1 MLEFFRNIFVTSRN
15 NREISRPELLQIGS
29 EGSHYMGHKSTKVF
43 AFGLAAA
50 LAFGAGG
57 LRTEASSGSNLPRA
71 GIAAVFDFSGSSFTN
86 TSTSV
91 TSTGA
96 KTIADRM
103 KATAKIS
110 GGSLY
115 RTISKS
121 AAGSSASSSS
131 SLSSAAL
138 SSVSSFVSST
148 SASVSGAASGA
159 SVSAKTVTEKSDTGL
174 SLIEQVPE
182 EPIPETAS
190 LSEGGGTGEGS
201 ASGETASSGN
211 AADNS
216 AGEAGTADTGSGSD
230 GSALVSSEMSAA
242 ETSSSASASGASK
255 SSTLSAGAGSLFSA
269 EGLSGGNTAGENTSN
284 TSSADNSN
292 GSAEDGNAST
302 GSSSSGNASGLSISK
317 TLTKIESSARSSAQ
331 GTNGEIASVSSG
343 SGDQNQAQDSG
354 DSSQSGA
361 STSDLAV
368 ATVSD
373 YVNVRA
379 EASTDSE
386 IVGKLHKDG
395 VATILEDNGDGWVKI
410 QSGSVT
416 GYISKD
422 FLATG
427 DEAEKL
433 ADENKSQIAEVTT
446 ETLRVRAAADINSDV
461 ITLVPQG
468 EKLDVIEETDGWLK
482 VNTDEGEGYISADYA
497 DVEVVYQVAESIEE
511 EQQRLAKEA
520 AEAEAKAEA
529 DTYNRRVAVVNYAMQ
544 YLGNPYVWGGTSLT
558 NGIDCSG
565 FTMQVYAHFGYSL
578 PHYDVSQ
585 RGCGT
590 AVSSLADALPGDLV
604 FYSGHVA
611 IYCGGGQ
618 VVHASNPRDGI
629 KVSNANY
636 RSIVCIRR
644 IIQD

>member
-1 MLEFFRNIFVTSRN
+1 
-15 NREISRPELLQIGS
+15 
-29 EGSHYMGHKSTKVF
+29 MGHKKTQFF

-57 LRTEASSGSNLPRA
+57 LRTEASSETTLPKA
-71 GIAAVFDFSGSSFTN
+71 GIAAVFDFTGSSASDTSSN
-86 TSTSV
+86 TSSDTSAEG
-91 TSTGA
+91 TSAAA
-96 KTIADRM
+96 KTIEDRIS
-103 KATAKIS
+103 ATSKIS
-110 GGSLY
+110 GSSLY

-121 AAGSSASSSS
+121 AAASIGKKLGSEESISETKTASVVSAAVNALSLLRGNAAAYVAAASASSASSDSDASS
-131 SLSSAAL
+131 GG
-138 SSVSSFVSST
+138 
-148 SASVSGAASGA
+148 SASEGKTAAA
-159 SVSAKTVTEKSDTGL
+159 SDTGL
-174 SLIEQVPE
+174 TLIEQVPE

-190 LSEGGGTGEGS
+190 ITADTEVSSDGAAADSTEADSTAESTASEDAGDASTDSADTASSESASGGTSIGETLTAVANSAKTSAQETAEESASSSDSAQSEDGFGEGS
-201 ASGETASSGN
+201 
-211 AADNS
+211 
-216 AGEAGTADTGSGSD
+216 
-230 GSALVSSEMSAA
+230 SESAA
-242 ETSSSASASGASK
+242 
-255 SSTLSAGAGSLFSA
+255 
-269 EGLSGGNTAGENTSN
+269 
-284 TSSADNSN
+284 
-292 GSAEDGNAST
+292 
-302 GSSSSGNASGLSISK
+302 
-317 TLTKIESSARSSAQ
+317 
-331 GTNGEIASVSSG
+331 
-343 SGDQNQAQDSG
+343 
-354 DSSQSGA
+354 
-361 STSDLAV
+361 DLAV

-386 IVGKLHKDG
+386 IVGKLYKDG
-395 VATILEDNGDGWVKI
+395 VATVLDDNGDGWVKI

-427 DEAEKL
+427 SEAEKL
-433 ADENKSQIAEVTT
+433 AGENKSQVAEVTT

-468 EKLDVIEETDGWLK
+468 EKLNVIEETDGWLK
-482 VNTDEGEGYISADYA
+482 VSTDEGEGYISADYA
-497 DVEVVYQVAESIEE
+497 DVEAVYQVAESIEE
-511 EQQRLAKEA
+511 EQQRLAEEA

-529 DTYNRRVAVVNYAMQ
+529 DTYNRRVEVVNYAMQ
-544 YLGNPYVWGGTSLT
+544 FLGNPYVWGGTSLT

-565 FTMQVYAHFGYSL
+565 FTMQVYAHIGYSL

-585 RGCGT
+585 RSCGT
-590 AVSSLADALPGDLV
+590 AVDSLADALPGDLV

-644 IIQD
+644 IIQN

>member
-1 MLEFFRNIFVTSRN
+1 
-15 NREISRPELLQIGS
+15 
-29 EGSHYMGHKSTKVF
+29 MGHKKTQFF

-57 LRTEASSGSNLPRA
+57 LRTEASSGTTLPKA
-71 GIAAVFDFSGSSFTN
+71 GIAAVFDFSGSSASDTSSN
-86 TSTSV
+86 TSSDTSAEG
-91 TSTGA
+91 TSAAA
-96 KTIADRM
+96 KTIEDRIS
-103 KATAKIS
+103 ATSKIS
-110 GGSLY
+110 GSSLY

-121 AAGSSASSSS
+121 AAASIGKKLGSEESISETKTASVVSAAVNALSLLRGNAAAYVAAASASSASSDSDASS
-131 SLSSAAL
+131 GG
-138 SSVSSFVSST
+138 
-148 SASVSGAASGA
+148 SASEGKTAAA
-159 SVSAKTVTEKSDTGL
+159 SDTGL
-174 SLIEQVPE
+174 TLIEQVPE

-190 LSEGGGTGEGS
+190 ITADTEVSSDGAAADSTEADSTAESTASEDAGYESTDSADTASSESASGGTSIGETLTAVANSAKTSAQETAEESASSSDSAQSEDGFGEGS
-201 ASGETASSGN
+201 
-211 AADNS
+211 
-216 AGEAGTADTGSGSD
+216 
-230 GSALVSSEMSAA
+230 SESAA
-242 ETSSSASASGASK
+242 
-255 SSTLSAGAGSLFSA
+255 
-269 EGLSGGNTAGENTSN
+269 
-284 TSSADNSN
+284 
-292 GSAEDGNAST
+292 
-302 GSSSSGNASGLSISK
+302 
-317 TLTKIESSARSSAQ
+317 
-331 GTNGEIASVSSG
+331 
-343 SGDQNQAQDSG
+343 
-354 DSSQSGA
+354 
-361 STSDLAV
+361 DLAV

-386 IVGKLHKDG
+386 IVGKLYKDG
-395 VATILEDNGDGWVKI
+395 VATVLDDNGDGWVKI

-427 DEAEKL
+427 SEAEKL
-433 ADENKSQIAEVTT
+433 ADENKSQVAEVTT

-468 EKLDVIEETDGWLK
+468 EKLNVIEETDGWLK
-482 VNTDEGEGYISADYA
+482 VSTDEGEGYISADYA
-497 DVEVVYQVAESIEE
+497 DVEAVYQVAESIEE
-511 EQQRLAKEA
+511 EQQRLAEEA

-529 DTYNRRVAVVNYAMQ
+529 DTYNRRVEAVNYAMQ
-544 YLGNPYVWGGTSLT
+544 FLGNPYVWGGTSLT

-585 RGCGT
+585 RSCGT
-590 AVSSLADALPGDLV
+590 AVDSLADALPGDLV

-644 IIQD
+644 IIQN

>member
-1 MLEFFRNIFVTSRN
+1 MLQF
-15 NREISRPELLQIGS
+15 GS
-29 EGSHYMGHKSTKVF
+29 EGSRYMGHKKTQFF

-57 LRTEASSGSNLPRA
+57 LRTEASSETTLPKA
-71 GIAAVFDFSGSSFTN
+71 GIAAVFDFSGTSASDTSSN
-86 TSTSV
+86 TSSDTSAEG
-91 TSTGA
+91 TSAAA
-96 KTIADRM
+96 KTIEDRIS
-103 KATAKIS
+103 ATSKIS
-110 GGSLY
+110 GSSLY

-121 AAGSSASSSS
+121 AAASIGKKLGSEESISETKTASVVSAAVNALSLLRGNAAAYVAAASASSASSDSDASS
-131 SLSSAAL
+131 GG
-138 SSVSSFVSST
+138 
-148 SASVSGAASGA
+148 SASEGKTAAA
-159 SVSAKTVTEKSDTGL
+159 SDTGL
-174 SLIEQVPE
+174 TLIEQVPE

-190 LSEGGGTGEGS
+190 ITADTEVSSDGAAADSTEADSTAESTASEDAGDASTDSADTASSESASGGTSIGETLTAVANSAKTSAQETAEESASSSDSAQSEDGFGEGS
-201 ASGETASSGN
+201 
-211 AADNS
+211 
-216 AGEAGTADTGSGSD
+216 
-230 GSALVSSEMSAA
+230 SESAA
-242 ETSSSASASGASK
+242 
-255 SSTLSAGAGSLFSA
+255 
-269 EGLSGGNTAGENTSN
+269 
-284 TSSADNSN
+284 
-292 GSAEDGNAST
+292 
-302 GSSSSGNASGLSISK
+302 
-317 TLTKIESSARSSAQ
+317 
-331 GTNGEIASVSSG
+331 
-343 SGDQNQAQDSG
+343 
-354 DSSQSGA
+354 
-361 STSDLAV
+361 DLAV

-386 IVGKLHKDG
+386 IVGKLYKDG
-395 VATILEDNGDGWVKI
+395 VATVLDDNGDGWVKI

-427 DEAEKL
+427 SEAEKL
-433 ADENKSQIAEVTT
+433 ADENKSQVAEVTT

-468 EKLDVIEETDGWLK
+468 EKLNVIEETDGWLK
-482 VNTDEGEGYISADYA
+482 VSTDEGEGYISADYA
-497 DVEVVYQVAESIEE
+497 DVEAVYQVAESIEE
-511 EQQRLAKEA
+511 EQQRLAEEA

-529 DTYNRRVAVVNYAMQ
+529 DTYNRRVEVVNYAMQ
-544 YLGNPYVWGGTSLT
+544 FLGNPYVWGGTSLT

-565 FTMQVYAHFGYSL
+565 FTMQVYAHIGYSL

-585 RGCGT
+585 RSCGT
-590 AVSSLADALPGDLV
+590 AVDSLADALPGDLV

-644 IIQD
+644 IIQN

>member
-1 MLEFFRNIFVTSRN
+1 
-15 NREISRPELLQIGS
+15 
-29 EGSHYMGHKSTKVF
+29 MGHKKTQFF

-57 LRTEASSGSNLPRA
+57 LRTEASSGTTLPKA
-71 GIAAVFDFSGSSFTN
+71 GIAAVFDFSGSSASDTSSN
-86 TSTSV
+86 TSSDTSAEG
-91 TSTGA
+91 TSAAA
-96 KTIADRM
+96 KTIEDRIS
-103 KATAKIS
+103 ATSKIS
-110 GGSLY
+110 GSSLY

-121 AAGSSASSSS
+121 AAASIGKKLGSEESISETKTASVVSAAVNALSLLRGNAAAYVAAASASSASSASS
-131 SLSSAAL
+131 DSDASSGG
-138 SSVSSFVSST
+138 
-148 SASVSGAASGA
+148 SASEGKTAAA
-159 SVSAKTVTEKSDTGL
+159 SDTGL
-174 SLIEQVPE
+174 TLIEQVPE

-190 LSEGGGTGEGS
+190 ITADTEVSSDGEAADSTAESTASEDAGDESTDSADTASSESASGGTSIGETLTAVANSAKTSAQETAEESASSSDSAQSEDGFGEGS
-201 ASGETASSGN
+201 
-211 AADNS
+211 
-216 AGEAGTADTGSGSD
+216 
-230 GSALVSSEMSAA
+230 SESAA
-242 ETSSSASASGASK
+242 
-255 SSTLSAGAGSLFSA
+255 
-269 EGLSGGNTAGENTSN
+269 
-284 TSSADNSN
+284 
-292 GSAEDGNAST
+292 
-302 GSSSSGNASGLSISK
+302 
-317 TLTKIESSARSSAQ
+317 
-331 GTNGEIASVSSG
+331 
-343 SGDQNQAQDSG
+343 
-354 DSSQSGA
+354 
-361 STSDLAV
+361 DLAV

-386 IVGKLHKDG
+386 IVGKLYKDG
-395 VATILEDNGDGWVKI
+395 VATVLDDNGDGWVKI

-427 DEAEKL
+427 SEAEKL
-433 ADENKSQIAEVTT
+433 ADENKSQVAEVTT

-468 EKLDVIEETDGWLK
+468 EKLNVIEETDGWLK
-482 VNTDEGEGYISADYA
+482 VSTDEGEGYISADYA
-497 DVEVVYQVAESIEE
+497 DVEAVYQVAESIEE
-511 EQQRLAKEA
+511 EQQRLAEEA

-529 DTYNRRVAVVNYAMQ
+529 DTYNRRVEVVNYAMQ
-544 YLGNPYVWGGTSLT
+544 FLGNPYVWGGTSLT

-585 RGCGT
+585 RSCGT
-590 AVSSLADALPGDLV
+590 AVDSLADALPGDLV

-644 IIQD
+644 IIQN

>member
-1 MLEFFRNIFVTSRN
+1 MLQF
-15 NREISRPELLQIGS
+15 GS
-29 EGSHYMGHKSTKVF
+29 EGSRYMGHKKTQFF

-57 LRTEASSGSNLPRA
+57 LRTEASSGTTLPKA
-71 GIAAVFDFSGSSFTN
+71 GIAAVFDFSGSSASDTSSN
-86 TSTSV
+86 TSSDTSAEG
-91 TSTGA
+91 TSAAA
-96 KTIADRM
+96 KTIEDRIS
-103 KATAKIS
+103 ATSKIS
-110 GGSLY
+110 GSSLY

-121 AAGSSASSSS
+121 AAASIGKKLGSEESISETKTASVVSAAVNALSLLRGNAAAYVAAASASSASSDSDASS
-131 SLSSAAL
+131 GG
-138 SSVSSFVSST
+138 
-148 SASVSGAASGA
+148 SASERKTAAA
-159 SVSAKTVTEKSDTGL
+159 SDTGL
-174 SLIEQVPE
+174 TLIEQVPE

-190 LSEGGGTGEGS
+190 ITADTEVSSDGAAADSTEADSTAESTASEDARDESTDSADTASSESASGGTSIGETLTAVANSAKTSAQEMAEESASSSDSAQSEDGFGEGS
-201 ASGETASSGN
+201 
-211 AADNS
+211 
-216 AGEAGTADTGSGSD
+216 
-230 GSALVSSEMSAA
+230 SESAA
-242 ETSSSASASGASK
+242 
-255 SSTLSAGAGSLFSA
+255 
-269 EGLSGGNTAGENTSN
+269 
-284 TSSADNSN
+284 
-292 GSAEDGNAST
+292 
-302 GSSSSGNASGLSISK
+302 
-317 TLTKIESSARSSAQ
+317 
-331 GTNGEIASVSSG
+331 
-343 SGDQNQAQDSG
+343 
-354 DSSQSGA
+354 
-361 STSDLAV
+361 DLAV

-386 IVGKLHKDG
+386 IVGKLYKDG
-395 VATILEDNGDGWVKI
+395 VATVLDDNGDGWVKI

-427 DEAEKL
+427 SEAEKL
-433 ADENKSQIAEVTT
+433 ADENKSQVAEVTT

-468 EKLDVIEETDGWLK
+468 EKLNVIEETDGWLK
-482 VNTDEGEGYISADYA
+482 VSTDEGEGYISADYA
-497 DVEVVYQVAESIEE
+497 DVEAVYQVAESIEE
-511 EQQRLAKEA
+511 EQQRLAEEA

-529 DTYNRRVAVVNYAMQ
+529 DTYNRRVEVVNYAMQ
-544 YLGNPYVWGGTSLT
+544 FLGNPYVWGGTSLT

-585 RGCGT
+585 RSCGT
-590 AVSSLADALPGDLV
+590 AVDSLADALPGDLV

-644 IIQD
+644 IIQN

>member
-1 MLEFFRNIFVTSRN
+1 
-15 NREISRPELLQIGS
+15 
-29 EGSHYMGHKSTKVF
+29 MGHKKTQFF

-57 LRTEASSGSNLPRA
+57 LRTEASSETTLPKA
-71 GIAAVFDFSGSSFTN
+71 GIAAVFDFSGSSASDTSSN
-86 TSTSV
+86 TSSDTSAEG
-91 TSTGA
+91 TSASA
-96 KTIADRM
+96 KTIEDRIS
-103 KATAKIS
+103 ATSKIS
-110 GGSLY
+110 GSSLY

-121 AAGSSASSSS
+121 AAASIGKKLGSEESISETKTASVVSAAVNALSLLRGNAAAYVAAASASSASSDSDASS
-131 SLSSAAL
+131 GG
-138 SSVSSFVSST
+138 
-148 SASVSGAASGA
+148 SASEGKTAAA
-159 SVSAKTVTEKSDTGL
+159 SDTGL
-174 SLIEQVPE
+174 TLIEQVPE

-190 LSEGGGTGEGS
+190 ITADTEVSSDGAAADSTEADSTAESTASEDAGDESTDSADTASSESASGGTSIGETLTAVANSAKTSAQETAEESASSSDSAQSEDGFGEGS
-201 ASGETASSGN
+201 
-211 AADNS
+211 
-216 AGEAGTADTGSGSD
+216 
-230 GSALVSSEMSAA
+230 SESAA
-242 ETSSSASASGASK
+242 
-255 SSTLSAGAGSLFSA
+255 
-269 EGLSGGNTAGENTSN
+269 
-284 TSSADNSN
+284 
-292 GSAEDGNAST
+292 
-302 GSSSSGNASGLSISK
+302 
-317 TLTKIESSARSSAQ
+317 
-331 GTNGEIASVSSG
+331 
-343 SGDQNQAQDSG
+343 
-354 DSSQSGA
+354 
-361 STSDLAV
+361 DLAV

-386 IVGKLHKDG
+386 IVGKLYKDG
-395 VATILEDNGDGWVKI
+395 VATVLDDNGDGWVKI

-427 DEAEKL
+427 SEAEKL
-433 ADENKSQIAEVTT
+433 ADENKSQVAEVTT

-468 EKLDVIEETDGWLK
+468 EKLNVIEETDGWLK
-482 VNTDEGEGYISADYA
+482 VSTDEGEGYISADYA
-497 DVEVVYQVAESIEE
+497 DVEAVYQVAESIEE
-511 EQQRLAKEA
+511 EQQRLAEEA

-529 DTYNRRVAVVNYAMQ
+529 DTYNRRVEAVNYAMQ
-544 YLGNPYVWGGTSLT
+544 FLGNPYVWGGTSLT

-585 RGCGT
+585 RSCGT
-590 AVSSLADALPGDLV
+590 AVDSLADALPGDLV

-644 IIQD
+644 IIQN

>member
-1 MLEFFRNIFVTSRN
+1 
-15 NREISRPELLQIGS
+15 
-29 EGSHYMGHKSTKVF
+29 MGHKKTQFF

-57 LRTEASSGSNLPRA
+57 LRTEASSGTTLPKA
-71 GIAAVFDFSGSSFTN
+71 GIAAVFDFSGTSASDTSSN
-86 TSTSV
+86 TSSDTSAEG
-91 TSTGA
+91 TSAAA
-96 KTIADRM
+96 KTIEDRIS
-103 KATAKIS
+103 ATSKIS
-110 GGSLY
+110 GSSLY

-121 AAGSSASSSS
+121 AAASIGKKLGSEESISETKTASVVSAAVNALSLLRGNAAAYVAAASASSASSDSDASS
-131 SLSSAAL
+131 GG
-138 SSVSSFVSST
+138 
-148 SASVSGAASGA
+148 SASEGKTAAA
-159 SVSAKTVTEKSDTGL
+159 SDTGL
-174 SLIEQVPE
+174 TLIEQVPE

-190 LSEGGGTGEGS
+190 ITADTEVSSDGAAADSTEADSTAESTASEDAGDVSTDSADTASSESASGGTSIGETLTAVANSAKTSAQETAEESASSSDSVQSEDGVGEGS
-201 ASGETASSGN
+201 
-211 AADNS
+211 
-216 AGEAGTADTGSGSD
+216 
-230 GSALVSSEMSAA
+230 SESAA
-242 ETSSSASASGASK
+242 
-255 SSTLSAGAGSLFSA
+255 
-269 EGLSGGNTAGENTSN
+269 
-284 TSSADNSN
+284 
-292 GSAEDGNAST
+292 
-302 GSSSSGNASGLSISK
+302 
-317 TLTKIESSARSSAQ
+317 
-331 GTNGEIASVSSG
+331 
-343 SGDQNQAQDSG
+343 
-354 DSSQSGA
+354 
-361 STSDLAV
+361 DLAV

-386 IVGKLHKDG
+386 IVGKLYKDG
-395 VATILEDNGDGWVKI
+395 VATVLDDNGDGWVKI

-427 DEAEKL
+427 SEAEKL
-433 ADENKSQIAEVTT
+433 ADENKSQVAEVTT

-468 EKLDVIEETDGWLK
+468 EKLNVIEETDGWLK
-482 VNTDEGEGYISADYA
+482 VSTDEGEGYISADYA
-497 DVEVVYQVAESIEE
+497 DVEAVYQVAESIEE
-511 EQQRLAKEA
+511 EQQRLAEEA

-529 DTYNRRVAVVNYAMQ
+529 DTYNRRVEVVNYAMQ
-544 YLGNPYVWGGTSLT
+544 FLGNPYVWGGTSLT

-585 RGCGT
+585 RSCGT
-590 AVSSLADALPGDLV
+590 AVDSLADALPGDLV

-644 IIQD
+644 IIQN

>member
-1 MLEFFRNIFVTSRN
+1 
-15 NREISRPELLQIGS
+15 
-29 EGSHYMGHKSTKVF
+29 MGHKKTQFF

-57 LRTEASSGSNLPRA
+57 LRTEASSGTTLPKA
-71 GIAAVFDFSGSSFTN
+71 GIAAVFDFSGSSASDTSSN
-86 TSTSV
+86 TSSDTSAEG
-91 TSTGA
+91 TSAAA
-96 KTIADRM
+96 KTIEDRIS
-103 KATAKIS
+103 ATSKIS
-110 GGSLY
+110 GSSLY

-121 AAGSSASSSS
+121 AAASIGKKLGSEESISETKTASVVSAAVNALSLLRGNAAAYVAAASASSASSDSDASS
-131 SLSSAAL
+131 GG
-138 SSVSSFVSST
+138 
-148 SASVSGAASGA
+148 SASEGKTAA
-159 SVSAKTVTEKSDTGL
+159 VSDTGL
-174 SLIEQVPE
+174 TLIEQVPE

-190 LSEGGGTGEGS
+190 ITENTEVSSDGAAADSTAESTASEDAGDESTDSADTASSESASGGTSIGETLTAVANSAKTSVQETAEESASSSDSAQSEDGFGEGS
-201 ASGETASSGN
+201 
-211 AADNS
+211 
-216 AGEAGTADTGSGSD
+216 
-230 GSALVSSEMSAA
+230 SESAA
-242 ETSSSASASGASK
+242 
-255 SSTLSAGAGSLFSA
+255 
-269 EGLSGGNTAGENTSN
+269 
-284 TSSADNSN
+284 
-292 GSAEDGNAST
+292 
-302 GSSSSGNASGLSISK
+302 
-317 TLTKIESSARSSAQ
+317 
-331 GTNGEIASVSSG
+331 
-343 SGDQNQAQDSG
+343 
-354 DSSQSGA
+354 
-361 STSDLAV
+361 DLAV

-386 IVGKLHKDG
+386 IVGKLYKDG
-395 VATILEDNGDGWVKI
+395 VATVLDDNGDGWVKI

-427 DEAEKL
+427 SEAEKL
-433 ADENKSQIAEVTT
+433 ADENKSQVAEVTT

-468 EKLDVIEETDGWLK
+468 EKLNVIEETDGWLK
-482 VNTDEGEGYISADYA
+482 VSTDEGEGYISTDYA
-497 DVEVVYQVAESIEE
+497 DVEAVYQVAESIEE
-511 EQQRLAKEA
+511 EQQRLAEEA

-529 DTYNRRVAVVNYAMQ
+529 DTYNRRVEVVNYAMQ
-544 YLGNPYVWGGTSLT
+544 FLGNPYVWGGTSLT

-585 RGCGT
+585 RSCGT
-590 AVSSLADALPGDLV
+590 AVDSLADALPGDLV

-644 IIQD
+644 IIQN

>member
-1 MLEFFRNIFVTSRN
+1 
-15 NREISRPELLQIGS
+15 
-29 EGSHYMGHKSTKVF
+29 MGHKKTQFF

-57 LRTEASSGSNLPRA
+57 LRTEASSGTTLPKA
-71 GIAAVFDFSGSSFTN
+71 GIAAVFDFSGSSASDTSSN
-86 TSTSV
+86 TSSDTSAEG
-91 TSTGA
+91 TSAAA
-96 KTIADRM
+96 KTIEDRIS
-103 KATAKIS
+103 ATSKIS
-110 GGSLY
+110 GSSLY

-121 AAGSSASSSS
+121 AAASIGKKLGSEESISETKTASVVSAAVNALSLLRGNAAAYVAAASASSASSDSDASS
-131 SLSSAAL
+131 GG
-138 SSVSSFVSST
+138 
-148 SASVSGAASGA
+148 SASEGKTAAA
-159 SVSAKTVTEKSDTGL
+159 SDTGL
-174 SLIEQVPE
+174 TLIEQVPE

-190 LSEGGGTGEGS
+190 ITADTEVSSDGEAADSTAESTASEDAGDESTDSADTASSESASGGTSIGETLTAVANSAKTSAQETAEESASSSDSAQSEDGFGEGS
-201 ASGETASSGN
+201 
-211 AADNS
+211 
-216 AGEAGTADTGSGSD
+216 
-230 GSALVSSEMSAA
+230 SESAA
-242 ETSSSASASGASK
+242 
-255 SSTLSAGAGSLFSA
+255 
-269 EGLSGGNTAGENTSN
+269 
-284 TSSADNSN
+284 
-292 GSAEDGNAST
+292 
-302 GSSSSGNASGLSISK
+302 
-317 TLTKIESSARSSAQ
+317 
-331 GTNGEIASVSSG
+331 
-343 SGDQNQAQDSG
+343 
-354 DSSQSGA
+354 
-361 STSDLAV
+361 DLAV

-386 IVGKLHKDG
+386 IVGKLYKDG
-395 VATILEDNGDGWVKI
+395 VATVLDDNGDGWVKI

-427 DEAEKL
+427 SEAEKL
-433 ADENKSQIAEVTT
+433 ADENKSQVAEVTT

-468 EKLDVIEETDGWLK
+468 EKLNVIEETDGWLK
-482 VNTDEGEGYISADYA
+482 VSTDEGEGYISADYA
-497 DVEVVYQVAESIEE
+497 DVEAVYQVAESIEE
-511 EQQRLAKEA
+511 EQQRLAEEA

-529 DTYNRRVAVVNYAMQ
+529 DTYNRRVEVVNYAMQ
-544 YLGNPYVWGGTSLT
+544 FLGNPYVWGGTSLT

-585 RGCGT
+585 RSCGT
-590 AVSSLADALPGDLV
+590 AVDSLADALPGDLV

-644 IIQD
+644 IIQN

>member
-1 MLEFFRNIFVTSRN
+1 
-15 NREISRPELLQIGS
+15 
-29 EGSHYMGHKSTKVF
+29 MGHKKTQFF

-57 LRTEASSGSNLPRA
+57 LRTEASSGTTLPKA
-71 GIAAVFDFSGSSFTN
+71 GIAAVFDFSGSSASDTSSN
-86 TSTSV
+86 TSSDTSAEG
-91 TSTGA
+91 TSAAA
-96 KTIADRM
+96 KTIEDRIS
-103 KATAKIS
+103 ATSKIS
-110 GGSLY
+110 GSSLY

-121 AAGSSASSSS
+121 AAASIGKKLGSEESISETKTASVVSAAVNALSLLRGNAAAYVAAASASSASSDSDASS
-131 SLSSAAL
+131 GG
-138 SSVSSFVSST
+138 
-148 SASVSGAASGA
+148 SASERKTAAA
-159 SVSAKTVTEKSDTGL
+159 SDTGL
-174 SLIEQVPE
+174 TLIEQVPE

-190 LSEGGGTGEGS
+190 ITADTEVSSDGAAADSTEADSTAESTASEDARDESTDSADTASSESASGGTSIGETLTAVANSAKTSAQEMAEESASSSDSAQSEDGFGEGS
-201 ASGETASSGN
+201 
-211 AADNS
+211 
-216 AGEAGTADTGSGSD
+216 
-230 GSALVSSEMSAA
+230 SESAA
-242 ETSSSASASGASK
+242 
-255 SSTLSAGAGSLFSA
+255 
-269 EGLSGGNTAGENTSN
+269 
-284 TSSADNSN
+284 
-292 GSAEDGNAST
+292 
-302 GSSSSGNASGLSISK
+302 
-317 TLTKIESSARSSAQ
+317 
-331 GTNGEIASVSSG
+331 
-343 SGDQNQAQDSG
+343 
-354 DSSQSGA
+354 
-361 STSDLAV
+361 DLAV

-386 IVGKLHKDG
+386 IVGKLYKDG
-395 VATILEDNGDGWVKI
+395 VATVLDDNGDGWVKI

-427 DEAEKL
+427 SEAEKL
-433 ADENKSQIAEVTT
+433 ADENKSQVAEVTT

-468 EKLDVIEETDGWLK
+468 EKLNVIEETDGWLK
-482 VNTDEGEGYISADYA
+482 VSTDEGEGYISADYA
-497 DVEVVYQVAESIEE
+497 DVEAVYQVAESIEE
-511 EQQRLAKEA
+511 EQQRLAEEA

-529 DTYNRRVAVVNYAMQ
+529 DTYNRRVEVVNYAMQ
-544 YLGNPYVWGGTSLT
+544 FLGNPYVWGGTSLT

-585 RGCGT
+585 RSCGT
-590 AVSSLADALPGDLV
+590 AVDSLADALPGDLV

-644 IIQD
+644 IIQN

>member
-1 MLEFFRNIFVTSRN
+1 
-15 NREISRPELLQIGS
+15 
-29 EGSHYMGHKSTKVF
+29 MGHKKTQFF

-57 LRTEASSGSNLPRA
+57 LRTEASSETTLPKA
-71 GIAAVFDFSGSSFTN
+71 GIAAVFDFSGSSASDTSSN
-86 TSTSV
+86 TSSDTSAEG
-91 TSTGA
+91 TSAAA
-96 KTIADRM
+96 KTIEDRIS
-103 KATAKIS
+103 ATSKIS
-110 GGSLY
+110 GSSLY

-121 AAGSSASSSS
+121 AAASIGKKLGSEESISETKTASVVSAAVNALSLLRGNAAAYVAAASASSASSDSDASS
-131 SLSSAAL
+131 GG
-138 SSVSSFVSST
+138 
-148 SASVSGAASGA
+148 SASEGKTAAA
-159 SVSAKTVTEKSDTGL
+159 SDTGL
-174 SLIEQVPE
+174 TLIEQVPE

-190 LSEGGGTGEGS
+190 ITADTEVSSDGAAADSTEADSTAESTASEDAGDASTDSADTASSESASGGTSIGETLTAVANSAKTSAQETAEESASSSDSAQSEDGFGEGS
-201 ASGETASSGN
+201 
-211 AADNS
+211 
-216 AGEAGTADTGSGSD
+216 
-230 GSALVSSEMSAA
+230 SESAA
-242 ETSSSASASGASK
+242 
-255 SSTLSAGAGSLFSA
+255 
-269 EGLSGGNTAGENTSN
+269 
-284 TSSADNSN
+284 
-292 GSAEDGNAST
+292 
-302 GSSSSGNASGLSISK
+302 
-317 TLTKIESSARSSAQ
+317 
-331 GTNGEIASVSSG
+331 
-343 SGDQNQAQDSG
+343 
-354 DSSQSGA
+354 
-361 STSDLAV
+361 DLAV

-386 IVGKLHKDG
+386 IVGKLYKDG
-395 VATILEDNGDGWVKI
+395 VATVLDDNGDGWVKI

-427 DEAEKL
+427 SEAEKL
-433 ADENKSQIAEVTT
+433 ADENKSQVAEVTT

-468 EKLDVIEETDGWLK
+468 EKLNVIEETDGWLK
-482 VNTDEGEGYISADYA
+482 VSTDEGEGYISADYA
-497 DVEVVYQVAESIEE
+497 DVEAVYQVAESIEE
-511 EQQRLAKEA
+511 EQQRLAEEA

-529 DTYNRRVAVVNYAMQ
+529 DTYNRRVEVVNYAMQ
-544 YLGNPYVWGGTSLT
+544 FLGNPYVWGGTSLT

-565 FTMQVYAHFGYSL
+565 FTMQVYAHIGYSL

-585 RGCGT
+585 RSCGT
-590 AVSSLADALPGDLV
+590 AVDSLADALPGDLV

-644 IIQD
+644 IIQN

>member
-1 MLEFFRNIFVTSRN
+1 
-15 NREISRPELLQIGS
+15 
-29 EGSHYMGHKSTKVF
+29 MGHKKTQFF

-57 LRTEASSGSNLPRA
+57 LRTEASSGTTLPKA
-71 GIAAVFDFSGSSFTN
+71 GIAAVFDFSGSSASDTSSN
-86 TSTSV
+86 TSSDTSAEG
-91 TSTGA
+91 TSAAA
-96 KTIADRM
+96 KTIEDRIS
-103 KATAKIS
+103 ATSKIS
-110 GGSLY
+110 GSSLY

-121 AAGSSASSSS
+121 AAASIGKKLGSEESISETKTASVVSAAVDALSLLRGNAAAYVAAASASSASSDSDASS
-131 SLSSAAL
+131 GG
-138 SSVSSFVSST
+138 
-148 SASVSGAASGA
+148 SASEGKTAA
-159 SVSAKTVTEKSDTGL
+159 VSDTGL
-174 SLIEQVPE
+174 TLIEQVPE

-190 LSEGGGTGEGS
+190 ITADTEVSSDGAAADSTEADSTAESTASEDAGDESTDSADTASSESASGGTSIGETLTAVANSAKTSAQETAEESASSSDSAQSEDGFGEGS
-201 ASGETASSGN
+201 
-211 AADNS
+211 
-216 AGEAGTADTGSGSD
+216 
-230 GSALVSSEMSAA
+230 SESAA
-242 ETSSSASASGASK
+242 
-255 SSTLSAGAGSLFSA
+255 
-269 EGLSGGNTAGENTSN
+269 
-284 TSSADNSN
+284 
-292 GSAEDGNAST
+292 
-302 GSSSSGNASGLSISK
+302 
-317 TLTKIESSARSSAQ
+317 
-331 GTNGEIASVSSG
+331 
-343 SGDQNQAQDSG
+343 
-354 DSSQSGA
+354 
-361 STSDLAV
+361 DLAV

-386 IVGKLHKDG
+386 IVGKLYKDG
-395 VATILEDNGDGWVKI
+395 VATVLDDNGDGWVKI

-427 DEAEKL
+427 SEAEKL
-433 ADENKSQIAEVTT
+433 ADENKSQVAEVTT

-468 EKLDVIEETDGWLK
+468 EKLNVIEETDGWLK
-482 VNTDEGEGYISADYA
+482 VSTDEGEGYISADYA
-497 DVEVVYQVAESIEE
+497 DVEAVYQVAESIEE
-511 EQQRLAKEA
+511 EQQRLAEEA

-529 DTYNRRVAVVNYAMQ
+529 DTYNRRVEVVNYAMQ
-544 YLGNPYVWGGTSLT
+544 FLGNPYVWGGTSLT

-565 FTMQVYAHFGYSL
+565 FTMQVYTHFGYSL

-585 RGCGT
+585 RSCGT
-590 AVSSLADALPGDLV
+590 AVDSLADALPGDLV

-644 IIQD
+644 IIQN

>member
-1 MLEFFRNIFVTSRN
+1 MLQF
-15 NREISRPELLQIGS
+15 GS
-29 EGSHYMGHKSTKVF
+29 EGSRYMGHKKTQFF

-57 LRTEASSGSNLPRA
+57 LRTEASSETTLPKA
-71 GIAAVFDFSGSSFTN
+71 GIAAVFDFSGTSASDTSSN
-86 TSTSV
+86 TSSDTSAEG
-91 TSTGA
+91 TSAAA
-96 KTIADRM
+96 KTIEDRIS
-103 KATAKIS
+103 ATSKIS
-110 GGSLY
+110 GSSLY

-121 AAGSSASSSS
+121 AAASIGKKLGSEESISETKTASVVSAAVNALSLLRGNAAAYVAAASASSASSDSDASS
-131 SLSSAAL
+131 GG
-138 SSVSSFVSST
+138 
-148 SASVSGAASGA
+148 SASEGKTAAA
-159 SVSAKTVTEKSDTGL
+159 SDTGL
-174 SLIEQVPE
+174 TLIEQVPE

-190 LSEGGGTGEGS
+190 ITADTEVSSDGAAADSTEADSTAESTASEDAGDVSTDSADTASSESASGGTSIGETLTAVANSAKTSAQETAEESASSSDSAQSEDGFGEGS
-201 ASGETASSGN
+201 
-211 AADNS
+211 
-216 AGEAGTADTGSGSD
+216 
-230 GSALVSSEMSAA
+230 SESAA
-242 ETSSSASASGASK
+242 
-255 SSTLSAGAGSLFSA
+255 
-269 EGLSGGNTAGENTSN
+269 
-284 TSSADNSN
+284 
-292 GSAEDGNAST
+292 
-302 GSSSSGNASGLSISK
+302 
-317 TLTKIESSARSSAQ
+317 
-331 GTNGEIASVSSG
+331 
-343 SGDQNQAQDSG
+343 
-354 DSSQSGA
+354 
-361 STSDLAV
+361 DLAV

-386 IVGKLHKDG
+386 IVGKLYKDG
-395 VATILEDNGDGWVKI
+395 VATVLDDNGDGWVKI

-427 DEAEKL
+427 SEAEKL
-433 ADENKSQIAEVTT
+433 ADENKSQVAEVTT

-468 EKLDVIEETDGWLK
+468 EKLNVIEETDGWLK
-482 VNTDEGEGYISADYA
+482 VSTDEGEGYISADYA
-497 DVEVVYQVAESIEE
+497 DVEAVYQVAESIEE
-511 EQQRLAKEA
+511 EQQRLAEEA

-529 DTYNRRVAVVNYAMQ
+529 DTYNRRVEVVNYAMQ
-544 YLGNPYVWGGTSLT
+544 FLGNPYVWGGTSLT

-565 FTMQVYAHFGYSL
+565 FTMQVYAHIGYSL

-585 RGCGT
+585 RSCGT
-590 AVSSLADALPGDLV
+590 AVDSLADALPGDLV

-644 IIQD
+644 IIQN

>member
-1 MLEFFRNIFVTSRN
+1 
-15 NREISRPELLQIGS
+15 
-29 EGSHYMGHKSTKVF
+29 MGHKKTQFF

-57 LRTEASSGSNLPRA
+57 LRTEASSGTTLPKA
-71 GIAAVFDFSGSSFTN
+71 GIAAVFDFSGSSASDTSSN
-86 TSTSV
+86 TSSDTSAEG
-91 TSTGA
+91 TSAAA
-96 KTIADRM
+96 KTIEDRIS
-103 KATAKIS
+103 ATSKIS
-110 GGSLY
+110 GSSLY

-121 AAGSSASSSS
+121 AAASIGKKLGSEESISETKTASVVSAAVNALSLLRGNAAAYVAAASASSASSDSDASS
-131 SLSSAAL
+131 GG
-138 SSVSSFVSST
+138 
-148 SASVSGAASGA
+148 SASEGKTAAA
-159 SVSAKTVTEKSDTGL
+159 SDTGL
-174 SLIEQVPE
+174 TLIEQVPE

-190 LSEGGGTGEGS
+190 ITENTEVSSDGAAADSTAESTASEDAGDESADSADTASSESASGGTSIGETLTAVANSAKTSVQETAEESASSSDSAQSEDGFGEGS
-201 ASGETASSGN
+201 
-211 AADNS
+211 
-216 AGEAGTADTGSGSD
+216 
-230 GSALVSSEMSAA
+230 SESAA
-242 ETSSSASASGASK
+242 
-255 SSTLSAGAGSLFSA
+255 
-269 EGLSGGNTAGENTSN
+269 
-284 TSSADNSN
+284 
-292 GSAEDGNAST
+292 
-302 GSSSSGNASGLSISK
+302 
-317 TLTKIESSARSSAQ
+317 
-331 GTNGEIASVSSG
+331 
-343 SGDQNQAQDSG
+343 
-354 DSSQSGA
+354 
-361 STSDLAV
+361 DLAV

-386 IVGKLHKDG
+386 IVGKLYKDG
-395 VATILEDNGDGWVKI
+395 VATVLDDNGDGWVKI

-427 DEAEKL
+427 SEAEKL
-433 ADENKSQIAEVTT
+433 ADENKSQVAEVTT

-468 EKLDVIEETDGWLK
+468 EKLNVIEETDGWLK
-482 VNTDEGEGYISADYA
+482 VSTDEGEGYISADYA
-497 DVEVVYQVAESIEE
+497 DVEAVYQVAESIEE
-511 EQQRLAKEA
+511 EQQRLAEEA

-529 DTYNRRVAVVNYAMQ
+529 DTYNRRVEVVNYAMQ
-544 YLGNPYVWGGTSLT
+544 FLGNPYVWGGTSLT

-565 FTMQVYAHFGYSL
+565 FTMQVYAHIGYSL

-585 RGCGT
+585 RSCGT
-590 AVSSLADALPGDLV
+590 AVDSLADALPGDLV

-644 IIQD
+644 IIQN

>member
-1 MLEFFRNIFVTSRN
+1 MLQF
-15 NREISRPELLQIGS
+15 GS
-29 EGSHYMGHKSTKVF
+29 EGSRYMGHKKTQFF

-57 LRTEASSGSNLPRA
+57 LRTEASSGTTLPKA
-71 GIAAVFDFSGSSFTN
+71 GIAAVFDFSGTSASDTSSN
-86 TSTSV
+86 TSSDTSAEG
-91 TSTGA
+91 TSAAA
-96 KTIADRM
+96 KTIEDRIS
-103 KATAKIS
+103 ATSKIS
-110 GGSLY
+110 GSSLY

-121 AAGSSASSSS
+121 AAASIGKKLGSEESISETKTASVVSAAVNALSLLRGNAAAYVAAASASSASSDSDASS
-131 SLSSAAL
+131 GG
-138 SSVSSFVSST
+138 
-148 SASVSGAASGA
+148 SASEGKTAAA
-159 SVSAKTVTEKSDTGL
+159 SDTGL
-174 SLIEQVPE
+174 TLIEQVPE

-190 LSEGGGTGEGS
+190 ITADTEVSSDGAAADSTEADSTAESTASEDAGYESTDSADTASSESASGGTSIGETLTAVANSAKTSAQETAEESASSSDSAQSEDGVGEGS
-201 ASGETASSGN
+201 
-211 AADNS
+211 
-216 AGEAGTADTGSGSD
+216 
-230 GSALVSSEMSAA
+230 SESAA
-242 ETSSSASASGASK
+242 
-255 SSTLSAGAGSLFSA
+255 
-269 EGLSGGNTAGENTSN
+269 
-284 TSSADNSN
+284 
-292 GSAEDGNAST
+292 
-302 GSSSSGNASGLSISK
+302 
-317 TLTKIESSARSSAQ
+317 
-331 GTNGEIASVSSG
+331 
-343 SGDQNQAQDSG
+343 
-354 DSSQSGA
+354 
-361 STSDLAV
+361 DLAV

-386 IVGKLHKDG
+386 IVGKLYKDG
-395 VATILEDNGDGWVKI
+395 VATVLDDNGDGWVKI

-427 DEAEKL
+427 SEAEKL
-433 ADENKSQIAEVTT
+433 ADENKSQVAEVTT

-468 EKLDVIEETDGWLK
+468 EKLNVIEETDGWLK
-482 VNTDEGEGYISADYA
+482 VSTDEGEGYISADYA

-511 EQQRLAKEA
+511 EQQRLAEEA

-529 DTYNRRVAVVNYAMQ
+529 DTYNRRVEVVNYAMQ
-544 YLGNPYVWGGTSLT
+544 FLGNPYVWGGTSLT

-565 FTMQVYAHFGYSL
+565 FTMQVYAHIGYSL

-585 RGCGT
+585 RSCGT
-590 AVSSLADALPGDLV
+590 AVDSLADALPGDLV

-644 IIQD
+644 IIQN

>member
-1 MLEFFRNIFVTSRN
+1 
-15 NREISRPELLQIGS
+15 
-29 EGSHYMGHKSTKVF
+29 MGHKKTQFF

-57 LRTEASSGSNLPRA
+57 LRTEASSETTLPKA
-71 GIAAVFDFSGSSFTN
+71 GIAAVFDFSGSSASDTSSN
-86 TSTSV
+86 TSSDTSAEG
-91 TSTGA
+91 TSAAA
-96 KTIADRM
+96 KTIEDRIS
-103 KATAKIS
+103 ATSKIS
-110 GGSLY
+110 GSSLY

-121 AAGSSASSSS
+121 AAASIGKKLGSEESISETKTASVVSAAVNALSLLRGNAAAYVAAASASSASSDSDASS
-131 SLSSAAL
+131 GG
-138 SSVSSFVSST
+138 
-148 SASVSGAASGA
+148 SASEGKTAAA
-159 SVSAKTVTEKSDTGL
+159 SDTGL
-174 SLIEQVPE
+174 TLIEQVPE

-190 LSEGGGTGEGS
+190 ITENTEVSSDGAAADSTEADSTAESTASEDAGDESTDSADTASSESASGGTSIGETLTAVANSAKTSAQETAEESASSSDSAQSEDGFGEGS
-201 ASGETASSGN
+201 
-211 AADNS
+211 
-216 AGEAGTADTGSGSD
+216 
-230 GSALVSSEMSAA
+230 SESAA
-242 ETSSSASASGASK
+242 
-255 SSTLSAGAGSLFSA
+255 
-269 EGLSGGNTAGENTSN
+269 
-284 TSSADNSN
+284 
-292 GSAEDGNAST
+292 
-302 GSSSSGNASGLSISK
+302 
-317 TLTKIESSARSSAQ
+317 
-331 GTNGEIASVSSG
+331 
-343 SGDQNQAQDSG
+343 
-354 DSSQSGA
+354 
-361 STSDLAV
+361 DLAV

-386 IVGKLHKDG
+386 IVGKLYKDG
-395 VATILEDNGDGWVKI
+395 VATVLDDNGDGWVKI

-427 DEAEKL
+427 SEAEKL
-433 ADENKSQIAEVTT
+433 ADENKSQVAEVTT

-468 EKLDVIEETDGWLK
+468 EKLNVIEETDGWLK
-482 VNTDEGEGYISADYA
+482 VSTDEGEGYISADYA
-497 DVEVVYQVAESIEE
+497 DVEAVYQVAESIEE
-511 EQQRLAKEA
+511 EQQRLAEEA

-529 DTYNRRVAVVNYAMQ
+529 DTYNRRVEVVNYAMQ
-544 YLGNPYVWGGTSLT
+544 FLGNPYVWGGTSLT

-585 RGCGT
+585 RSCGT
-590 AVSSLADALPGDLV
+590 AVDSLADALPGDLV

-644 IIQD
+644 IIQN

>member
-1 MLEFFRNIFVTSRN
+1 MLEFCCNIFVTCCN
-15 NREISRPELLQIGS
+15 NRENFTKELLQFGS
-29 EGSHYMGHKSTKVF
+29 EGSRYMGHKKTQFF

-57 LRTEASSGSNLPRA
+57 LRTEASSGTTLPKA
-71 GIAAVFDFSGSSFTN
+71 GIAAVFDFSGSSASDTSSN
-86 TSTSV
+86 TSSDTSAEG
-91 TSTGA
+91 TSAAA
-96 KTIADRM
+96 KTIEDRIS
-103 KATAKIS
+103 ATSKIS
-110 GGSLY
+110 GSSLY

-121 AAGSSASSSS
+121 AAASIGKKLGSEESISETKTASVVSAAVNALSLLRGNAAAYVAAASASSASSDSDASS
-131 SLSSAAL
+131 GG
-138 SSVSSFVSST
+138 
-148 SASVSGAASGA
+148 SASEGKTAAA
-159 SVSAKTVTEKSDTGL
+159 SDTGL
-174 SLIEQVPE
+174 TLIEQVPE

-190 LSEGGGTGEGS
+190 ITENTEVSSDGAAADSTAESTASEDAGDESADSADTASSESASGGTSIGETLTAVANSAKTSVQETAEESASSSDSAQSEDGFGEGS
-201 ASGETASSGN
+201 
-211 AADNS
+211 
-216 AGEAGTADTGSGSD
+216 
-230 GSALVSSEMSAA
+230 SESAA
-242 ETSSSASASGASK
+242 
-255 SSTLSAGAGSLFSA
+255 
-269 EGLSGGNTAGENTSN
+269 
-284 TSSADNSN
+284 
-292 GSAEDGNAST
+292 
-302 GSSSSGNASGLSISK
+302 
-317 TLTKIESSARSSAQ
+317 
-331 GTNGEIASVSSG
+331 
-343 SGDQNQAQDSG
+343 
-354 DSSQSGA
+354 
-361 STSDLAV
+361 DLAV

-386 IVGKLHKDG
+386 IVGKLYKDG
-395 VATILEDNGDGWVKI
+395 VATVLDDNGDGWVKI

-427 DEAEKL
+427 SEAEKL
-433 ADENKSQIAEVTT
+433 ADENKSQVAEVTT

-468 EKLDVIEETDGWLK
+468 EKLNVIEETDGWLK
-482 VNTDEGEGYISADYA
+482 VSTDEGEGYISTDYA
-497 DVEVVYQVAESIEE
+497 DVEAVYQVAESIEE
-511 EQQRLAKEA
+511 EQQRLAEEA

-529 DTYNRRVAVVNYAMQ
+529 DTYNRRVEVVNYAMQ
-544 YLGNPYVWGGTSLT
+544 FLGNPYVWGGTSLT

-585 RGCGT
+585 RSCGT
-590 AVSSLADALPGDLV
+590 AVDSLADALPGDLV

-644 IIQD
+644 IIQN

>member
-1 MLEFFRNIFVTSRN
+1 
-15 NREISRPELLQIGS
+15 
-29 EGSHYMGHKSTKVF
+29 MGHKKTQFF

-57 LRTEASSGSNLPRA
+57 LRTEASSGTTLPKA
-71 GIAAVFDFSGSSFTN
+71 GIAAVFDFSGSSASDTSSN
-86 TSTSV
+86 TSSDTSAEG
-91 TSTGA
+91 TSAAA
-96 KTIADRM
+96 KTIEDRIS
-103 KATAKIS
+103 ATSKIS
-110 GGSLY
+110 GSSLY

-121 AAGSSASSSS
+121 AAASIGIKLGSEESISETKTASVVSAAVDALSLLRGNAAAYVAAASASSVSSASSDSDASS
-131 SLSSAAL
+131 GG
-138 SSVSSFVSST
+138 
-148 SASVSGAASGA
+148 SASEGKTAAA
-159 SVSAKTVTEKSDTGL
+159 SDTGL
-174 SLIEQVPE
+174 TLIEQVPE

-190 LSEGGGTGEGS
+190 ITADTEVSSDGAAADSTEADSTAESTASEDAGDESTDSADTASSESASGGTSIGETLTAVANSAKTSAQETAEESDPSSDSAQSEDGFGEGS
-201 ASGETASSGN
+201 
-211 AADNS
+211 
-216 AGEAGTADTGSGSD
+216 
-230 GSALVSSEMSAA
+230 SESAA
-242 ETSSSASASGASK
+242 
-255 SSTLSAGAGSLFSA
+255 
-269 EGLSGGNTAGENTSN
+269 
-284 TSSADNSN
+284 
-292 GSAEDGNAST
+292 
-302 GSSSSGNASGLSISK
+302 
-317 TLTKIESSARSSAQ
+317 
-331 GTNGEIASVSSG
+331 
-343 SGDQNQAQDSG
+343 
-354 DSSQSGA
+354 
-361 STSDLAV
+361 DLAV

-386 IVGKLHKDG
+386 IVGKLYKDG
-395 VATILEDNGDGWVKI
+395 VATVLDDNGDGWVKI

-427 DEAEKL
+427 SEAEKL
-433 ADENKSQIAEVTT
+433 ADENKSQVAEVTT

-468 EKLDVIEETDGWLK
+468 EKLNVIEETDGWLK
-482 VNTDEGEGYISADYA
+482 VSTDEGEGYISADYA
-497 DVEVVYQVAESIEE
+497 DVEAVYQVAESIEE
-511 EQQRLAKEA
+511 EQQRLAEEA

-529 DTYNRRVAVVNYAMQ
+529 DTYNRRVEAVNYAMQ
-544 YLGNPYVWGGTSLT
+544 FLGNPYVWGGTSLT

-585 RGCGT
+585 RSCGT
-590 AVSSLADALPGDLV
+590 AVDSLADALPGDLV

-644 IIQD
+644 IIQN

>member
-1 MLEFFRNIFVTSRN
+1 
-15 NREISRPELLQIGS
+15 
-29 EGSHYMGHKSTKVF
+29 MGHKKTQFF

-57 LRTEASSGSNLPRA
+57 LRTEASSGTTLPKA
-71 GIAAVFDFSGSSFTN
+71 GIAAVFDFSGSSASDTSSN
-86 TSTSV
+86 TSSDTSAEG
-91 TSTGA
+91 TSAAA
-96 KTIADRM
+96 KTIEDRIS
-103 KATAKIS
+103 ATSKIS
-110 GGSLY
+110 GSSLY

-121 AAGSSASSSS
+121 AAASIGKKLGSEESISETKTASVVSAAVNALSLLRGNAAAYVAAASASSASSDSDASS
-131 SLSSAAL
+131 GG
-138 SSVSSFVSST
+138 
-148 SASVSGAASGA
+148 SASEGKTAAA
-159 SVSAKTVTEKSDTGL
+159 SDTGL
-174 SLIEQVPE
+174 TLIEQVPE

-190 LSEGGGTGEGS
+190 ITADTEVSSDGAAADSTEADSTAESTASEDAGDESTDTASSESASGGTSIGETLTAVANSAKTSAQETAEESASSSDSAQSEDGFGEGS
-201 ASGETASSGN
+201 
-211 AADNS
+211 
-216 AGEAGTADTGSGSD
+216 
-230 GSALVSSEMSAA
+230 SESAA
-242 ETSSSASASGASK
+242 
-255 SSTLSAGAGSLFSA
+255 
-269 EGLSGGNTAGENTSN
+269 
-284 TSSADNSN
+284 
-292 GSAEDGNAST
+292 
-302 GSSSSGNASGLSISK
+302 
-317 TLTKIESSARSSAQ
+317 
-331 GTNGEIASVSSG
+331 
-343 SGDQNQAQDSG
+343 
-354 DSSQSGA
+354 
-361 STSDLAV
+361 DLAV

-386 IVGKLHKDG
+386 IVGKLYKDG
-395 VATILEDNGDGWVKI
+395 VATVLDDNGDGWVKI

-427 DEAEKL
+427 SEAEKL
-433 ADENKSQIAEVTT
+433 ADENKSQVAEVTT

-468 EKLDVIEETDGWLK
+468 EKLNVIEETDGWLK
-482 VNTDEGEGYISADYA
+482 VSTDEGEGYISADYA
-497 DVEVVYQVAESIEE
+497 DVEAVYQVAESIEE
-511 EQQRLAKEA
+511 EQQRLAEEA

-529 DTYNRRVAVVNYAMQ
+529 DTYNRRVEVVNYAMQ
-544 YLGNPYVWGGTSLT
+544 FLGNPYVWGGTSLT

-585 RGCGT
+585 RSCGT
-590 AVSSLADALPGDLV
+590 AVDSLADALPGDLV

-644 IIQD
+644 IIQN

>member
-1 MLEFFRNIFVTSRN
+1 
-15 NREISRPELLQIGS
+15 
-29 EGSHYMGHKSTKVF
+29 MGHKKTQFF

-57 LRTEASSGSNLPRA
+57 LRTEASSETTLPKA
-71 GIAAVFDFSGSSFTN
+71 GIAAVFDFTGSSASDTSSN
-86 TSTSV
+86 TSSDTSAEG
-91 TSTGA
+91 TSAAA
-96 KTIADRM
+96 KTIEDRIS
-103 KATAKIS
+103 ATSKIS
-110 GGSLY
+110 GSSLY

-121 AAGSSASSSS
+121 AAASIGKKLGSEESISETKTASVVSAAVNALSLLRGNAAAYVAAASASSASSDSDASS
-131 SLSSAAL
+131 GG
-138 SSVSSFVSST
+138 
-148 SASVSGAASGA
+148 SASEGKTAAA
-159 SVSAKTVTEKSDTGL
+159 SDTGL
-174 SLIEQVPE
+174 TLIEQVPE

-190 LSEGGGTGEGS
+190 ITADTEVSSDGAAADSTEADSTAESTASEDAGDASTDSADTASSESASGGTSIGETLTAVANSAKTSAQETAEESASSSDSAQSEDGFGEGS
-201 ASGETASSGN
+201 
-211 AADNS
+211 
-216 AGEAGTADTGSGSD
+216 
-230 GSALVSSEMSAA
+230 SESAA
-242 ETSSSASASGASK
+242 
-255 SSTLSAGAGSLFSA
+255 
-269 EGLSGGNTAGENTSN
+269 
-284 TSSADNSN
+284 
-292 GSAEDGNAST
+292 
-302 GSSSSGNASGLSISK
+302 
-317 TLTKIESSARSSAQ
+317 
-331 GTNGEIASVSSG
+331 
-343 SGDQNQAQDSG
+343 
-354 DSSQSGA
+354 
-361 STSDLAV
+361 DLAV

-386 IVGKLHKDG
+386 IVGKLYKDG
-395 VATILEDNGDGWVKI
+395 VATVLDDNGDGWVKI

-427 DEAEKL
+427 SEAEKL
-433 ADENKSQIAEVTT
+433 ADENKSQVAEVTT

-468 EKLDVIEETDGWLK
+468 EKLNVIEETDGWLK
-482 VNTDEGEGYISADYA
+482 VSTDEGEGYISADYA
-497 DVEVVYQVAESIEE
+497 DVEAVYQVAESIEE
-511 EQQRLAKEA
+511 EQQRLAEEA

-529 DTYNRRVAVVNYAMQ
+529 DTYNRRVEAVNYAMQ
-544 YLGNPYVWGGTSLT
+544 FLGNPYVWGGTSLT

-585 RGCGT
+585 RSCGT
-590 AVSSLADALPGDLV
+590 AVDSLADALPGDLV

-644 IIQD
+644 IIQN

>member
-1 MLEFFRNIFVTSRN
+1 
-15 NREISRPELLQIGS
+15 
-29 EGSHYMGHKSTKVF
+29 MGHKKTQFF

-57 LRTEASSGSNLPRA
+57 LRTEASSETTLPKA
-71 GIAAVFDFSGSSFTN
+71 GIAAVFDFTGSSASDTSSN
-86 TSTSV
+86 TSSDTSAEG
-91 TSTGA
+91 TSAAA
-96 KTIADRM
+96 KTIEDRIS
-103 KATAKIS
+103 ATSKIS
-110 GGSLY
+110 GSSLY

-121 AAGSSASSSS
+121 AAASIGKKLGSEESISETKTASVVSAAVNALSLLRGNAAAYVAAASASSASSDSDASS
-131 SLSSAAL
+131 GG
-138 SSVSSFVSST
+138 
-148 SASVSGAASGA
+148 SASER
-159 SVSAKTVTEKSDTGL
+159 KTVAASDTGL
-174 SLIEQVPE
+174 TLIEQVPE

-190 LSEGGGTGEGS
+190 ITADTEVSSDGAAADSTEADSTAESTASEDAGDASTDSADTASSESASGGTSIGETLTAVANSAKTSAQETAEESASSSDSAQSEDGFGEGS
-201 ASGETASSGN
+201 
-211 AADNS
+211 
-216 AGEAGTADTGSGSD
+216 
-230 GSALVSSEMSAA
+230 SESAA
-242 ETSSSASASGASK
+242 
-255 SSTLSAGAGSLFSA
+255 
-269 EGLSGGNTAGENTSN
+269 
-284 TSSADNSN
+284 
-292 GSAEDGNAST
+292 
-302 GSSSSGNASGLSISK
+302 
-317 TLTKIESSARSSAQ
+317 
-331 GTNGEIASVSSG
+331 
-343 SGDQNQAQDSG
+343 
-354 DSSQSGA
+354 
-361 STSDLAV
+361 DLAV

-386 IVGKLHKDG
+386 IVGKLYKDG
-395 VATILEDNGDGWVKI
+395 VATVLDDNGDGWVKI

-427 DEAEKL
+427 SEAEKL
-433 ADENKSQIAEVTT
+433 ADENKSQVAEVTT

-468 EKLDVIEETDGWLK
+468 EKLNVIEETDGWLK
-482 VNTDEGEGYISADYA
+482 VSTDEGEGYISADYA
-497 DVEVVYQVAESIEE
+497 DVEAVYQVAESIEE
-511 EQQRLAKEA
+511 EQQRLAEEA

-529 DTYNRRVAVVNYAMQ
+529 DTYNRRVEVVNYAMQ
-544 YLGNPYVWGGTSLT
+544 FLGNPYVWGGTSLT

-565 FTMQVYAHFGYSL
+565 FTMQVYAHIGYSL

-585 RGCGT
+585 RSCGT
-590 AVSSLADALPGDLV
+590 AVDSLADALPGDLV

-644 IIQD
+644 IIQN

>member
-1 MLEFFRNIFVTSRN
+1 MLEFCCNIFVTCCN
-15 NREISRPELLQIGS
+15 NRENFTKELLQFGS
-29 EGSHYMGHKSTKVF
+29 EGSRYMGHKKTQFF

-57 LRTEASSGSNLPRA
+57 LRTEASSGTTLPKA
-71 GIAAVFDFSGSSFTN
+71 GIAAVFDFSGSSASDTSSN
-86 TSTSV
+86 TSSDTSAEG
-91 TSTGA
+91 TSAAA
-96 KTIADRM
+96 KTIEDRIS
-103 KATAKIS
+103 ATSKIS
-110 GGSLY
+110 GSSLY

-121 AAGSSASSSS
+121 AAASIGIKLGSEESISETKTASVVSAAVDALSLLRGNAAAYVAAASASSVSSASSDSDASS
-131 SLSSAAL
+131 GG
-138 SSVSSFVSST
+138 
-148 SASVSGAASGA
+148 SASEGKTAAA
-159 SVSAKTVTEKSDTGL
+159 SDTGL
-174 SLIEQVPE
+174 TLIEQVPE

-190 LSEGGGTGEGS
+190 ITADTEVSSDGAAADSTEADSTAESTASEDAGDESTDSADTASSESASGGTSIGETLTAVANSAKTSAQETAEESDPSSDSAQSEDGFGEGS
-201 ASGETASSGN
+201 
-211 AADNS
+211 
-216 AGEAGTADTGSGSD
+216 
-230 GSALVSSEMSAA
+230 SESAA
-242 ETSSSASASGASK
+242 
-255 SSTLSAGAGSLFSA
+255 
-269 EGLSGGNTAGENTSN
+269 
-284 TSSADNSN
+284 
-292 GSAEDGNAST
+292 
-302 GSSSSGNASGLSISK
+302 
-317 TLTKIESSARSSAQ
+317 
-331 GTNGEIASVSSG
+331 
-343 SGDQNQAQDSG
+343 
-354 DSSQSGA
+354 
-361 STSDLAV
+361 DLAV

-386 IVGKLHKDG
+386 IVGKLYKDG
-395 VATILEDNGDGWVKI
+395 VATVLDDNGDGWVKI

-427 DEAEKL
+427 SEAEKL
-433 ADENKSQIAEVTT
+433 ADENKSQVAEVTT

-468 EKLDVIEETDGWLK
+468 EKLNVIEETDGWLK
-482 VNTDEGEGYISADYA
+482 VSTDEGEGYISADYA
-497 DVEVVYQVAESIEE
+497 DVEAVYQVAESIEE
-511 EQQRLAKEA
+511 EQQRLAEEA

-529 DTYNRRVAVVNYAMQ
+529 DTYNRRVEAVNYAMQ
-544 YLGNPYVWGGTSLT
+544 FLGNPYVWGGTSLT

-585 RGCGT
+585 RSCGT
-590 AVSSLADALPGDLV
+590 AVDSLADALPGDLV

-644 IIQD
+644 IIQN

>member
-1 MLEFFRNIFVTSRN
+1 MLQF
-15 NREISRPELLQIGS
+15 GS
-29 EGSHYMGHKSTKVF
+29 EGSRYMGHKKTQFF

-57 LRTEASSGSNLPRA
+57 LRTEASSGTTLPKA
-71 GIAAVFDFSGSSFTN
+71 GIAAVFDFSGTSASDTSSN
-86 TSTSV
+86 TSSD
-91 TSTGA
+91 TSTEGTSAAA
-96 KTIADRM
+96 KTIEDRIS
-103 KATAKIS
+103 ATSKIS
-110 GGSLY
+110 GSSLY

-121 AAGSSASSSS
+121 AAASIGKKLGSEESISETKTASVVSAAVNALSLLRGNAAAYVAAASASSASSDSDASS
-131 SLSSAAL
+131 GG
-138 SSVSSFVSST
+138 
-148 SASVSGAASGA
+148 SASEGKTAAA
-159 SVSAKTVTEKSDTGL
+159 SDTGL
-174 SLIEQVPE
+174 TLIEQVPE

-190 LSEGGGTGEGS
+190 ITENTEVSSDGAAADSTEADSTAESTASEDAGDARTDSADTASSESASGGTSIGETLTAVANSAKTSAQETAEESASSSDSAQSEDGFGEGS
-201 ASGETASSGN
+201 
-211 AADNS
+211 
-216 AGEAGTADTGSGSD
+216 
-230 GSALVSSEMSAA
+230 SESAA
-242 ETSSSASASGASK
+242 
-255 SSTLSAGAGSLFSA
+255 
-269 EGLSGGNTAGENTSN
+269 
-284 TSSADNSN
+284 
-292 GSAEDGNAST
+292 
-302 GSSSSGNASGLSISK
+302 
-317 TLTKIESSARSSAQ
+317 
-331 GTNGEIASVSSG
+331 
-343 SGDQNQAQDSG
+343 
-354 DSSQSGA
+354 
-361 STSDLAV
+361 DLAV

-386 IVGKLHKDG
+386 IVGKLYKDG
-395 VATILEDNGDGWVKI
+395 VATVLDDNGDGWVKI

-427 DEAEKL
+427 SEAEKL
-433 ADENKSQIAEVTT
+433 ADENKSQVAEVTT

-468 EKLDVIEETDGWLK
+468 EKLNVIEETDGWLK
-482 VNTDEGEGYISADYA
+482 VSTDEGEGYISADYA
-497 DVEVVYQVAESIEE
+497 DVEAVYQVAESIEE
-511 EQQRLAKEA
+511 EQQRLAEEA

-529 DTYNRRVAVVNYAMQ
+529 DTYNRRVEVVNYAMQ
-544 YLGNPYVWGGTSLT
+544 FLGNPYVWGGTSLT

-565 FTMQVYAHFGYSL
+565 FTMQVYAHIGYSL

-585 RGCGT
+585 RSCGT
-590 AVSSLADALPGDLV
+590 AVDSLADALPGDLV

-644 IIQD
+644 IIQN

>member
-1 MLEFFRNIFVTSRN
+1 
-15 NREISRPELLQIGS
+15 
-29 EGSHYMGHKSTKVF
+29 MGHKKTQFF

-57 LRTEASSGSNLPRA
+57 LRTEASSGTTLPKA
-71 GIAAVFDFSGSSFTN
+71 GIAAVFDFSGTSASDTSSN
-86 TSTSV
+86 TSSDTSAEG
-91 TSTGA
+91 TSAAA
-96 KTIADRM
+96 KTIEDRIS
-103 KATAKIS
+103 ATSKIS
-110 GGSLY
+110 GSSLY

-121 AAGSSASSSS
+121 AAASIGKKLGSEVSISETKTASVVSAAVNALSLLRGNAAAYVAAASASSASSDSDASS
-131 SLSSAAL
+131 GG
-138 SSVSSFVSST
+138 
-148 SASVSGAASGA
+148 SASEGKTAAA
-159 SVSAKTVTEKSDTGL
+159 SDTGL
-174 SLIEQVPE
+174 TLIEQVPE

-190 LSEGGGTGEGS
+190 ITADTEVSSDGAAADSTEADSTAESTASEDAGDESTDSADTASSESASGGTSIGETLTAVANSAKTSAQETAEESASSSDSAQSEDGFGEGS
-201 ASGETASSGN
+201 
-211 AADNS
+211 
-216 AGEAGTADTGSGSD
+216 
-230 GSALVSSEMSAA
+230 SESAA
-242 ETSSSASASGASK
+242 
-255 SSTLSAGAGSLFSA
+255 
-269 EGLSGGNTAGENTSN
+269 
-284 TSSADNSN
+284 
-292 GSAEDGNAST
+292 
-302 GSSSSGNASGLSISK
+302 
-317 TLTKIESSARSSAQ
+317 
-331 GTNGEIASVSSG
+331 
-343 SGDQNQAQDSG
+343 
-354 DSSQSGA
+354 
-361 STSDLAV
+361 DLAV

-386 IVGKLHKDG
+386 IVGKLYKDG
-395 VATILEDNGDGWVKI
+395 VATVLDDNGDGWVKI

-427 DEAEKL
+427 SEAEKL
-433 ADENKSQIAEVTT
+433 ADENKSQVAEVTT

-468 EKLDVIEETDGWLK
+468 EKLNVIEETDGWLK
-482 VNTDEGEGYISADYA
+482 VSTDEGEGYISADYA
-497 DVEVVYQVAESIEE
+497 DVEAVYQVAESIEE
-511 EQQRLAKEA
+511 EQQRLAEEA

-529 DTYNRRVAVVNYAMQ
+529 DTYNRRVEVVNYAMQ
-544 YLGNPYVWGGTSLT
+544 FLGNPYVWGGTSLT

-585 RGCGT
+585 RSCGT
-590 AVSSLADALPGDLV
+590 AVDSLADALPGDLV

-644 IIQD
+644 IIQN

>member
-1 MLEFFRNIFVTSRN
+1 MLEFCCNIFVTCCN
-15 NREISRPELLQIGS
+15 NRENFTKELLQFGS
-29 EGSHYMGHKSTKVF
+29 EGSRYMGHKKTQFF

-57 LRTEASSGSNLPRA
+57 LRTEASSGTTLPKA
-71 GIAAVFDFSGSSFTN
+71 GIAAVFDFSGSSASDTSSN
-86 TSTSV
+86 TSSDTSAEG
-91 TSTGA
+91 TSAAA
-96 KTIADRM
+96 KTIEDRIS
-103 KATAKIS
+103 ATSKIS
-110 GGSLY
+110 GSSLY

-121 AAGSSASSSS
+121 AAASIGKKLGSEESISETKTASVVSAAVNALSLLRGNAAAYVAAASASSASSASS
-131 SLSSAAL
+131 DSDASSGG
-138 SSVSSFVSST
+138 
-148 SASVSGAASGA
+148 SASEGKTAAA
-159 SVSAKTVTEKSDTGL
+159 SDTGL
-174 SLIEQVPE
+174 TLIEQVPE

-190 LSEGGGTGEGS
+190 ITADTEVSSDGEAADSTAESTASEDAGDESTDSADTASSESASGGTSIGETLTAVANSAKTSAQETAEESASSSDSAQSEDGFGEGS
-201 ASGETASSGN
+201 
-211 AADNS
+211 
-216 AGEAGTADTGSGSD
+216 
-230 GSALVSSEMSAA
+230 SESAA
-242 ETSSSASASGASK
+242 
-255 SSTLSAGAGSLFSA
+255 
-269 EGLSGGNTAGENTSN
+269 
-284 TSSADNSN
+284 
-292 GSAEDGNAST
+292 
-302 GSSSSGNASGLSISK
+302 
-317 TLTKIESSARSSAQ
+317 
-331 GTNGEIASVSSG
+331 
-343 SGDQNQAQDSG
+343 
-354 DSSQSGA
+354 
-361 STSDLAV
+361 DLAV

-386 IVGKLHKDG
+386 IVGKLYKDG
-395 VATILEDNGDGWVKI
+395 VATVLDDNGDGWVKI

-427 DEAEKL
+427 SEAEKL
-433 ADENKSQIAEVTT
+433 ADENKSQVAEVTT

-468 EKLDVIEETDGWLK
+468 EKLNVIEETDGWLK
-482 VNTDEGEGYISADYA
+482 VSTDEGEGYISADYA
-497 DVEVVYQVAESIEE
+497 DVEAVYQVAESIEE
-511 EQQRLAKEA
+511 EQQRLAEEA

-529 DTYNRRVAVVNYAMQ
+529 DTYNRRVEVVNYAMQ
-544 YLGNPYVWGGTSLT
+544 FLGNPYVWGGTSLT

-585 RGCGT
+585 RSCGT
-590 AVSSLADALPGDLV
+590 AVDSLADALPGDLV

-644 IIQD
+644 IIQN

>member
-1 MLEFFRNIFVTSRN
+1 
-15 NREISRPELLQIGS
+15 
-29 EGSHYMGHKSTKVF
+29 MGHKKTQFF

-57 LRTEASSGSNLPRA
+57 LRTEASSGTTLPKA
-71 GIAAVFDFSGSSFTN
+71 GIAAVFDFSGSSASDTSSN
-86 TSTSV
+86 TSSDTSAEG
-91 TSTGA
+91 TSAAA
-96 KTIADRM
+96 KTIEDRIS
-103 KATAKIS
+103 ATSKIS
-110 GGSLY
+110 GSSLY

-121 AAGSSASSSS
+121 AAASIGKKLGSEESISETKTASVVSAAVNALSLLRGNAAAYVAAASASSASSDSDASS
-131 SLSSAAL
+131 GG
-138 SSVSSFVSST
+138 
-148 SASVSGAASGA
+148 SASEGKTAAA
-159 SVSAKTVTEKSDTGL
+159 SDTGL
-174 SLIEQVPE
+174 TLIEQVPE

-190 LSEGGGTGEGS
+190 ITENTEVSSDGAAADSTAESTASEDAGDESADSADTASSESASGGTSIGETLTAVANSAKTSAQETAEESASSSDSAQSEDGFGEGS
-201 ASGETASSGN
+201 
-211 AADNS
+211 
-216 AGEAGTADTGSGSD
+216 
-230 GSALVSSEMSAA
+230 SESAA
-242 ETSSSASASGASK
+242 
-255 SSTLSAGAGSLFSA
+255 
-269 EGLSGGNTAGENTSN
+269 
-284 TSSADNSN
+284 
-292 GSAEDGNAST
+292 
-302 GSSSSGNASGLSISK
+302 
-317 TLTKIESSARSSAQ
+317 
-331 GTNGEIASVSSG
+331 
-343 SGDQNQAQDSG
+343 
-354 DSSQSGA
+354 
-361 STSDLAV
+361 DLAV

-386 IVGKLHKDG
+386 IVGKLYKDG
-395 VATILEDNGDGWVKI
+395 VATVLDDNGDGWVKI

-427 DEAEKL
+427 SEAEKL
-433 ADENKSQIAEVTT
+433 ADENKSQVAEVTT

-468 EKLDVIEETDGWLK
+468 EKLNVIEETDGWLK
-482 VNTDEGEGYISADYA
+482 VSTDEGEGYISTDYA
-497 DVEVVYQVAESIEE
+497 DVEAVYQVAESIEE
-511 EQQRLAKEA
+511 EQQRLAEEA

-529 DTYNRRVAVVNYAMQ
+529 DTYNRRVEVVNYAMQ
-544 YLGNPYVWGGTSLT
+544 FLGNPYVWGGTSLT

-585 RGCGT
+585 RSCGT
-590 AVSSLADALPGDLV
+590 AVDSLADALPGDLV

-644 IIQD
+644 IIQN

>member
-1 MLEFFRNIFVTSRN
+1 
-15 NREISRPELLQIGS
+15 
-29 EGSHYMGHKSTKVF
+29 MGHKKTQFF

-57 LRTEASSGSNLPRA
+57 LRTEASSGTTLPKA
-71 GIAAVFDFSGSSFTN
+71 GIAAVFDFSGSSASDTSSN
-86 TSTSV
+86 TSSDTSAEG
-91 TSTGA
+91 TSAAA
-96 KTIADRM
+96 KTIEDRIS
-103 KATAKIS
+103 ATSKIS
-110 GGSLY
+110 GSSLY

-121 AAGSSASSSS
+121 AAASIGKKLGSEESISETKTASVVSAAVNALSLLRGNAAAYVAAASASSASSDSDASS
-131 SLSSAAL
+131 GG
-138 SSVSSFVSST
+138 
-148 SASVSGAASGA
+148 SASEGKTAAA
-159 SVSAKTVTEKSDTGL
+159 SDTGL
-174 SLIEQVPE
+174 TLIEQVPE

-190 LSEGGGTGEGS
+190 ITENTEVSSDGAAADSTAESTASEDAGDESTDSADTASSESASGGTSIGETLTAVANSAKTSVQETAEESASSSDSAQSEDGFGEGS
-201 ASGETASSGN
+201 
-211 AADNS
+211 
-216 AGEAGTADTGSGSD
+216 
-230 GSALVSSEMSAA
+230 SESAA
-242 ETSSSASASGASK
+242 
-255 SSTLSAGAGSLFSA
+255 
-269 EGLSGGNTAGENTSN
+269 
-284 TSSADNSN
+284 
-292 GSAEDGNAST
+292 
-302 GSSSSGNASGLSISK
+302 
-317 TLTKIESSARSSAQ
+317 
-331 GTNGEIASVSSG
+331 
-343 SGDQNQAQDSG
+343 
-354 DSSQSGA
+354 
-361 STSDLAV
+361 DLAV

-386 IVGKLHKDG
+386 IVGKLYKDG
-395 VATILEDNGDGWVKI
+395 VATVLDDNGDGWVKI

-427 DEAEKL
+427 SEAEKL
-433 ADENKSQIAEVTT
+433 ADENKSQVAEVTT

-468 EKLDVIEETDGWLK
+468 EKLNVIEETDGWLK
-482 VNTDEGEGYISADYA
+482 VSTDEGEGYISADYA
-497 DVEVVYQVAESIEE
+497 DVEAVYQVAESIEE
-511 EQQRLAKEA
+511 EQQRLAEEA

-529 DTYNRRVAVVNYAMQ
+529 DTYNRRVEVVNYAMQ
-544 YLGNPYVWGGTSLT
+544 FLGNPYVWGGTSLT

-585 RGCGT
+585 RSCGT
-590 AVSSLADALPGDLV
+590 AVDSLADALPGDLV

-644 IIQD
+644 IIQN

>member
-1 MLEFFRNIFVTSRN
+1 
-15 NREISRPELLQIGS
+15 
-29 EGSHYMGHKSTKVF
+29 MGHKKTQFF

-57 LRTEASSGSNLPRA
+57 LRTEASSGTTLPKA
-71 GIAAVFDFSGSSFTN
+71 GIAAVFDFSGSSASDTSSN
-86 TSTSV
+86 TSSDTSAEG
-91 TSTGA
+91 TSAAA
-96 KTIADRM
+96 KTIEDRIS
-103 KATAKIS
+103 ATSKIS
-110 GGSLY
+110 GSSLY

-121 AAGSSASSSS
+121 AAASIGKKLGSEESISETKTASVVSAAVNALSLLRGNAAAYVAAASASSASSDSDASS
-131 SLSSAAL
+131 GG
-138 SSVSSFVSST
+138 
-148 SASVSGAASGA
+148 SASEGKTAAA
-159 SVSAKTVTEKSDTGL
+159 SDTGL
-174 SLIEQVPE
+174 TLIEQVPE

-190 LSEGGGTGEGS
+190 ITENTEVSSDGAAADSTAESTASEDAGDESTDSADTASSESASGGTSIGETLTAVANSAKTSAQETAEESASSSDSAQSEDGFGEGS
-201 ASGETASSGN
+201 
-211 AADNS
+211 
-216 AGEAGTADTGSGSD
+216 
-230 GSALVSSEMSAA
+230 SESAA
-242 ETSSSASASGASK
+242 
-255 SSTLSAGAGSLFSA
+255 
-269 EGLSGGNTAGENTSN
+269 
-284 TSSADNSN
+284 
-292 GSAEDGNAST
+292 
-302 GSSSSGNASGLSISK
+302 
-317 TLTKIESSARSSAQ
+317 
-331 GTNGEIASVSSG
+331 
-343 SGDQNQAQDSG
+343 
-354 DSSQSGA
+354 
-361 STSDLAV
+361 DLAV

-386 IVGKLHKDG
+386 IVGKLYKDG
-395 VATILEDNGDGWVKI
+395 VATVLDDNGDGWVKI

-427 DEAEKL
+427 SEAEKL
-433 ADENKSQIAEVTT
+433 ADENKSQVAEVTT

-468 EKLDVIEETDGWLK
+468 EKLNVIEETDGWLK
-482 VNTDEGEGYISADYA
+482 VSTDEGEGYISADYA
-497 DVEVVYQVAESIEE
+497 DVEAVYQVAESIEE
-511 EQQRLAKEA
+511 EQQRLAEEA

-529 DTYNRRVAVVNYAMQ
+529 DTYNRRVEVVNYAMQ
-544 YLGNPYVWGGTSLT
+544 FLGNPYVWGGTSLT

-585 RGCGT
+585 RSCGT
-590 AVSSLADALPGDLV
+590 AVDSLADALPGDLV

-644 IIQD
+644 IIQN

>member
-1 MLEFFRNIFVTSRN
+1 
-15 NREISRPELLQIGS
+15 
-29 EGSHYMGHKSTKVF
+29 MGHKKTQFF

-57 LRTEASSGSNLPRA
+57 LRTEASSGTTLPKA
-71 GIAAVFDFSGSSFTN
+71 GIAAVFDFSGSSASDTSSN
-86 TSTSV
+86 TSSDTSAEG
-91 TSTGA
+91 TSAAA
-96 KTIADRM
+96 KTIEDRIS
-103 KATAKIS
+103 ATSKIS
-110 GGSLY
+110 GSSLY

-121 AAGSSASSSS
+121 AAASIGKKLGSEESISETKTASVVSAAVNALSLLRGNAAAYVAAASASSASSDSDASS
-131 SLSSAAL
+131 GG
-138 SSVSSFVSST
+138 
-148 SASVSGAASGA
+148 SASEGKTAAA
-159 SVSAKTVTEKSDTGL
+159 SDTGL
-174 SLIEQVPE
+174 TLIEQVPE

-190 LSEGGGTGEGS
+190 ITENTEVSSDGAAADSTAESTASEDAGDESADSADTASSESASGGTSIGETLTAVANSAKTSVQETAEESASSSDSAQSEDGFGEGS
-201 ASGETASSGN
+201 
-211 AADNS
+211 
-216 AGEAGTADTGSGSD
+216 
-230 GSALVSSEMSAA
+230 SESAA
-242 ETSSSASASGASK
+242 
-255 SSTLSAGAGSLFSA
+255 
-269 EGLSGGNTAGENTSN
+269 
-284 TSSADNSN
+284 
-292 GSAEDGNAST
+292 
-302 GSSSSGNASGLSISK
+302 
-317 TLTKIESSARSSAQ
+317 
-331 GTNGEIASVSSG
+331 
-343 SGDQNQAQDSG
+343 
-354 DSSQSGA
+354 
-361 STSDLAV
+361 DLAV

-386 IVGKLHKDG
+386 IVGKLYKDG
-395 VATILEDNGDGWVKI
+395 VATVLDDNGDGWVKI

-427 DEAEKL
+427 SEAEKL
-433 ADENKSQIAEVTT
+433 ADENKSQVAEVTT

-468 EKLDVIEETDGWLK
+468 EKLNVIEETDGWLK
-482 VNTDEGEGYISADYA
+482 VSTDEGEGYISADYA
-497 DVEVVYQVAESIEE
+497 DVEAVYQVAESIEE
-511 EQQRLAKEA
+511 EQQRLAEEA

-529 DTYNRRVAVVNYAMQ
+529 DTYNRRVEVVNYAMQ
-544 YLGNPYVWGGTSLT
+544 FLGNPYVWGGTSLT

-585 RGCGT
+585 RSCGT
-590 AVSSLADALPGDLV
+590 AVDSLADALPGDLV

-644 IIQD
+644 IIQN

>member
-1 MLEFFRNIFVTSRN
+1 
-15 NREISRPELLQIGS
+15 
-29 EGSHYMGHKSTKVF
+29 MGHKKTQFF

-57 LRTEASSGSNLPRA
+57 LRTEASSGTTLPKA
-71 GIAAVFDFSGSSFTN
+71 GIAAVFDFSGTSASDTSSN
-86 TSTSV
+86 TSSDTSAEG
-91 TSTGA
+91 TSAAA
-96 KTIADRM
+96 KTIEDRIS
-103 KATAKIS
+103 ATSKIS
-110 GGSLY
+110 GSSLY

-121 AAGSSASSSS
+121 AAASIGKKLGSEESISETKTASVVSAAVNALSLLRGNAAAYVAAASASSASSDSDASS
-131 SLSSAAL
+131 GG
-138 SSVSSFVSST
+138 
-148 SASVSGAASGA
+148 SASEGKTAAA
-159 SVSAKTVTEKSDTGL
+159 SDTGL
-174 SLIEQVPE
+174 TLIEQVPE

-190 LSEGGGTGEGS
+190 ITADTEVSSDGAAADSTEADSTAESTASEDAGDVSTDSADTASSESASGGTSIGETLTAVANSAKTSAQETAEESASSSDSVQSEDGVGEGS
-201 ASGETASSGN
+201 
-211 AADNS
+211 
-216 AGEAGTADTGSGSD
+216 
-230 GSALVSSEMSAA
+230 SESAA
-242 ETSSSASASGASK
+242 
-255 SSTLSAGAGSLFSA
+255 
-269 EGLSGGNTAGENTSN
+269 
-284 TSSADNSN
+284 
-292 GSAEDGNAST
+292 
-302 GSSSSGNASGLSISK
+302 
-317 TLTKIESSARSSAQ
+317 
-331 GTNGEIASVSSG
+331 
-343 SGDQNQAQDSG
+343 
-354 DSSQSGA
+354 
-361 STSDLAV
+361 DLAV

-386 IVGKLHKDG
+386 IVGKLYKDG
-395 VATILEDNGDGWVKI
+395 VATVLDDNGDGWVKI

-427 DEAEKL
+427 SEAEKL
-433 ADENKSQIAEVTT
+433 ADENKSQVAEVTT

-468 EKLDVIEETDGWLK
+468 EKLNVIEETDGWLK
-482 VNTDEGEGYISADYA
+482 VSTDEGEGYISADYA
-497 DVEVVYQVAESIEE
+497 DVEAVYQVAESIEE
-511 EQQRLAKEA
+511 EQQRLAEEA

-529 DTYNRRVAVVNYAMQ
+529 DTYNRRVEVVNYAMQ
-544 YLGNPYVWGGTSLT
+544 FLGNPYVWGGTSLT

-565 FTMQVYAHFGYSL
+565 FTMQVYAHIGYSL

-585 RGCGT
+585 RSCGT
-590 AVSSLADALPGDLV
+590 AVDSLADALPGDLV

-644 IIQD
+644 IIQN

>member
-1 MLEFFRNIFVTSRN
+1 MLQF
-15 NREISRPELLQIGS
+15 GS
-29 EGSHYMGHKSTKVF
+29 EGSRYMGHKKTQFF

-57 LRTEASSGSNLPRA
+57 LRTEASSETTLPKA
-71 GIAAVFDFSGSSFTN
+71 GIAAVFDFTGSSASDTSSN
-86 TSTSV
+86 TSSDTSAEG
-91 TSTGA
+91 TSAAA
-96 KTIADRM
+96 KTIEDRIS
-103 KATAKIS
+103 ATSKIS
-110 GGSLY
+110 GSSLY

-121 AAGSSASSSS
+121 AAASIGKKLGSEESISETRTASVVSAAVNALSLLRGNAAAYVAAASASSASSDSDASS
-131 SLSSAAL
+131 GG
-138 SSVSSFVSST
+138 
-148 SASVSGAASGA
+148 SASEGKTAAA
-159 SVSAKTVTEKSDTGL
+159 SDTGL
-174 SLIEQVPE
+174 TLIEQVPE

-190 LSEGGGTGEGS
+190 ITADTEVSSDGAAADSTEADSTAESTASEDAGDESTDSAYTASSESASGGTSIGETLTAVANSAKTSAQETAEESDPSSDSAQSEDGFGEGS
-201 ASGETASSGN
+201 
-211 AADNS
+211 
-216 AGEAGTADTGSGSD
+216 
-230 GSALVSSEMSAA
+230 SESAA
-242 ETSSSASASGASK
+242 
-255 SSTLSAGAGSLFSA
+255 
-269 EGLSGGNTAGENTSN
+269 
-284 TSSADNSN
+284 
-292 GSAEDGNAST
+292 
-302 GSSSSGNASGLSISK
+302 
-317 TLTKIESSARSSAQ
+317 
-331 GTNGEIASVSSG
+331 
-343 SGDQNQAQDSG
+343 
-354 DSSQSGA
+354 
-361 STSDLAV
+361 DLAV

-386 IVGKLHKDG
+386 IVGKLYKDG
-395 VATILEDNGDGWVKI
+395 VATVLDDNGDGWVKI

-427 DEAEKL
+427 SEAEKL
-433 ADENKSQIAEVTT
+433 ADENKSQVAEVTT

-468 EKLDVIEETDGWLK
+468 EKLNVIEETDGWLK
-482 VNTDEGEGYISADYA
+482 VSTDEGEGYISADYA
-497 DVEVVYQVAESIEE
+497 DVEAVYQVAESIEE
-511 EQQRLAKEA
+511 EQQRLAEEA

-529 DTYNRRVAVVNYAMQ
+529 DTYNRRVEAVNYAMQ
-544 YLGNPYVWGGTSLT
+544 FLGNPYVWGGTSLT

-585 RGCGT
+585 RSCGT
-590 AVSSLADALPGDLV
+590 AVDSLADALPGDLV

-644 IIQD
+644 IIQN

>member
-1 MLEFFRNIFVTSRN
+1 
-15 NREISRPELLQIGS
+15 
-29 EGSHYMGHKSTKVF
+29 MGHKKTQFF

-57 LRTEASSGSNLPRA
+57 LRTEASSETTLPKA
-71 GIAAVFDFSGSSFTN
+71 GIAAVFDFSGSSASDTSSN
-86 TSTSV
+86 TSSDTSAEG
-91 TSTGA
+91 TSAAA
-96 KTIADRM
+96 KTIEDRIS
-103 KATAKIS
+103 ATSKIS
-110 GGSLY
+110 GSSLY

-121 AAGSSASSSS
+121 AAASIGKKLGSEESISETKTASVVSAAVNALSLLRGNAAAYVAAASASSASSDSDASS
-131 SLSSAAL
+131 GG
-138 SSVSSFVSST
+138 
-148 SASVSGAASGA
+148 SASEGKTAAA
-159 SVSAKTVTEKSDTGL
+159 SDTGL
-174 SLIEQVPE
+174 TLIEQVPE

-190 LSEGGGTGEGS
+190 ITADTEVSSDGAAADSTEADSTAESTASEDAGDASTDSADTASSESASGGTSIGETLTAVANSAKTSAQETAEESASSSDSAQSEDGFGEGS
-201 ASGETASSGN
+201 
-211 AADNS
+211 
-216 AGEAGTADTGSGSD
+216 
-230 GSALVSSEMSAA
+230 SESAA
-242 ETSSSASASGASK
+242 
-255 SSTLSAGAGSLFSA
+255 
-269 EGLSGGNTAGENTSN
+269 
-284 TSSADNSN
+284 
-292 GSAEDGNAST
+292 
-302 GSSSSGNASGLSISK
+302 
-317 TLTKIESSARSSAQ
+317 
-331 GTNGEIASVSSG
+331 
-343 SGDQNQAQDSG
+343 
-354 DSSQSGA
+354 
-361 STSDLAV
+361 DLAV

-386 IVGKLHKDG
+386 IVGKLYKDG
-395 VATILEDNGDGWVKI
+395 VATVLDDNGDGWVKI

-427 DEAEKL
+427 SEAEKL
-433 ADENKSQIAEVTT
+433 ADENKSQVAEVTT

-468 EKLDVIEETDGWLK
+468 EKLNVIEETDGWLK
-482 VNTDEGEGYISADYA
+482 VSTDEGEGYISADYA
-497 DVEVVYQVAESIEE
+497 DVEAVYQVAESIEE
-511 EQQRLAKEA
+511 EQQRLAEEA

-529 DTYNRRVAVVNYAMQ
+529 DTYNRRVEAVNYAMQ
-544 YLGNPYVWGGTSLT
+544 FLGNPYVWGGTSLT

-585 RGCGT
+585 RSCGT
-590 AVSSLADALPGDLV
+590 AVDSLADALPGDLV

-644 IIQD
+644 IIQN

>member
-1 MLEFFRNIFVTSRN
+1 MLEFCCNIFVTCCN
-15 NREISRPELLQIGS
+15 NRENFTKELLQFGS
-29 EGSHYMGHKSTKVF
+29 EGSRYMGHKKTQFF

-57 LRTEASSGSNLPRA
+57 LRTEASSGTTLPKA
-71 GIAAVFDFSGSSFTN
+71 GIAAVFDFSGSSASDTSSN
-86 TSTSV
+86 TSSDTSAEG
-91 TSTGA
+91 TSAAA
-96 KTIADRM
+96 KTIEDRIS
-103 KATAKIS
+103 ATSKIS
-110 GGSLY
+110 GSSLY

-121 AAGSSASSSS
+121 AAASIGKKLGSEESISETKTASVVSAAVNALSLLRGNAAAYVAAASASSASSDSDASS
-131 SLSSAAL
+131 GG
-138 SSVSSFVSST
+138 
-148 SASVSGAASGA
+148 SASEGKTAAA
-159 SVSAKTVTEKSDTGL
+159 SDTGL
-174 SLIEQVPE
+174 TLIEQVPE

-190 LSEGGGTGEGS
+190 ITENTEVSSDGAAADSTAESTASEDAGDESTDSADTASSESASGGTSIGETLTAVANSAKTSVQETAEESASSSDSAQSEDGFGEGS
-201 ASGETASSGN
+201 
-211 AADNS
+211 
-216 AGEAGTADTGSGSD
+216 
-230 GSALVSSEMSAA
+230 SESAA
-242 ETSSSASASGASK
+242 
-255 SSTLSAGAGSLFSA
+255 
-269 EGLSGGNTAGENTSN
+269 
-284 TSSADNSN
+284 
-292 GSAEDGNAST
+292 
-302 GSSSSGNASGLSISK
+302 
-317 TLTKIESSARSSAQ
+317 
-331 GTNGEIASVSSG
+331 
-343 SGDQNQAQDSG
+343 
-354 DSSQSGA
+354 
-361 STSDLAV
+361 DLAV

-386 IVGKLHKDG
+386 IVGKLYKDG
-395 VATILEDNGDGWVKI
+395 VATVLDDNGDGWVKI

-427 DEAEKL
+427 SEAEKL
-433 ADENKSQIAEVTT
+433 ADENKSQVAEVTT

-468 EKLDVIEETDGWLK
+468 EKLNVIEETDGWLK
-482 VNTDEGEGYISADYA
+482 VSTDEGEGYISTDYA
-497 DVEVVYQVAESIEE
+497 DVEAVYQVAESIEE
-511 EQQRLAKEA
+511 EQQRLAEEA

-529 DTYNRRVAVVNYAMQ
+529 DTYNRRVEVVNYAMQ
-544 YLGNPYVWGGTSLT
+544 FLGNPYVWGGTSLT

-585 RGCGT
+585 RSCGT
-590 AVSSLADALPGDLV
+590 AVDSLADALPGDLV

-644 IIQD
+644 IIQN

>member
-1 MLEFFRNIFVTSRN
+1 
-15 NREISRPELLQIGS
+15 
-29 EGSHYMGHKSTKVF
+29 MGHKKTQFF

-57 LRTEASSGSNLPRA
+57 LRTEASSETTLPKA
-71 GIAAVFDFSGSSFTN
+71 GIAAVFDFSGTSASDTSSN
-86 TSTSV
+86 TSSDTSAEG
-91 TSTGA
+91 TSAAA
-96 KTIADRM
+96 KTIEDRIS
-103 KATAKIS
+103 ATSKIS
-110 GGSLY
+110 GSSLY

-121 AAGSSASSSS
+121 AAASIGKKLGSEESISETKTASVVSAAVNALSLLRGNAAAYVAAASASSASSDSDASS
-131 SLSSAAL
+131 GG
-138 SSVSSFVSST
+138 
-148 SASVSGAASGA
+148 SASEGKTAAA
-159 SVSAKTVTEKSDTGL
+159 SDTGL
-174 SLIEQVPE
+174 TLIEQVPE

-190 LSEGGGTGEGS
+190 ITADTEVSSDGAAADSTEADSTAESTASEDAGDVSTDSADTASSESASGGTSIGETLTAVANSAKTSAQETAEESASSSDSAQSEDGFGEGS
-201 ASGETASSGN
+201 
-211 AADNS
+211 
-216 AGEAGTADTGSGSD
+216 
-230 GSALVSSEMSAA
+230 SESAA
-242 ETSSSASASGASK
+242 
-255 SSTLSAGAGSLFSA
+255 
-269 EGLSGGNTAGENTSN
+269 
-284 TSSADNSN
+284 
-292 GSAEDGNAST
+292 
-302 GSSSSGNASGLSISK
+302 
-317 TLTKIESSARSSAQ
+317 
-331 GTNGEIASVSSG
+331 
-343 SGDQNQAQDSG
+343 
-354 DSSQSGA
+354 
-361 STSDLAV
+361 DLAV

-386 IVGKLHKDG
+386 IVGKLYKDG
-395 VATILEDNGDGWVKI
+395 VATVLDDNGDGWVKI

-427 DEAEKL
+427 SEAEKL
-433 ADENKSQIAEVTT
+433 ADENKSQVAEVTT

-468 EKLDVIEETDGWLK
+468 EKLNVIEETDGWLK
-482 VNTDEGEGYISADYA
+482 VSTDEGEGYISADYA
-497 DVEVVYQVAESIEE
+497 DVEAVYQVAESIEE
-511 EQQRLAKEA
+511 EQQRLAEEA

-529 DTYNRRVAVVNYAMQ
+529 DTYNRRVEVVNYAMQ
-544 YLGNPYVWGGTSLT
+544 FLGNPYVWGGTSLT

-565 FTMQVYAHFGYSL
+565 FTMQVYAHIGYSL

-585 RGCGT
+585 RSCGT
-590 AVSSLADALPGDLV
+590 AVDSLADALPGDLV

-644 IIQD
+644 IIQN

>member
-1 MLEFFRNIFVTSRN
+1 MLEFCCNIFVTCCN
-15 NREISRPELLQIGS
+15 NRENFTKELLQFGS
-29 EGSHYMGHKSTKVF
+29 EGSRYMGHKKTQFF

-57 LRTEASSGSNLPRA
+57 LRTEASSGTTLPKA
-71 GIAAVFDFSGSSFTN
+71 GIAAVFDFSGSSASDTPSN
-86 TSTSV
+86 TSSDTSAEG
-91 TSTGA
+91 TSAAA
-96 KTIADRM
+96 KTIEDRIS
-103 KATAKIS
+103 ATSKIS
-110 GGSLY
+110 GSSLY

-121 AAGSSASSSS
+121 AAASIGKKLGSEESISETKTASVVSAAVNALSLLRGNAAAYVAAASASSASSASS
-131 SLSSAAL
+131 DSDASSGG
-138 SSVSSFVSST
+138 
-148 SASVSGAASGA
+148 SASEGKTAAA
-159 SVSAKTVTEKSDTGL
+159 SDTGL
-174 SLIEQVPE
+174 TLIEQVPE

-190 LSEGGGTGEGS
+190 ITADTEVSSDGAAADSTEADSTAESTASEDAGDESTDSADTASSESASGGTSIGETLTAVANSAKTSAQETAEESASSSDSAQSEDGFGEGS
-201 ASGETASSGN
+201 
-211 AADNS
+211 
-216 AGEAGTADTGSGSD
+216 
-230 GSALVSSEMSAA
+230 SESAA
-242 ETSSSASASGASK
+242 
-255 SSTLSAGAGSLFSA
+255 
-269 EGLSGGNTAGENTSN
+269 
-284 TSSADNSN
+284 
-292 GSAEDGNAST
+292 
-302 GSSSSGNASGLSISK
+302 
-317 TLTKIESSARSSAQ
+317 
-331 GTNGEIASVSSG
+331 
-343 SGDQNQAQDSG
+343 
-354 DSSQSGA
+354 
-361 STSDLAV
+361 DLAV

-386 IVGKLHKDG
+386 IVGKLYKDG
-395 VATILEDNGDGWVKI
+395 VATVLDDNGDGWVKI

-427 DEAEKL
+427 SEAEKL
-433 ADENKSQIAEVTT
+433 ADENKSQVAEVTT

-468 EKLDVIEETDGWLK
+468 EKLNVIEETDGWLK
-482 VNTDEGEGYISADYA
+482 VSTDEGEGYISADYA
-497 DVEVVYQVAESIEE
+497 DVEAVYQVAESIEE
-511 EQQRLAKEA
+511 EQQRLAEEA

-529 DTYNRRVAVVNYAMQ
+529 DTYNRRVEVVNYAMQ
-544 YLGNPYVWGGTSLT
+544 FLGNPYVWGGTSLT

-585 RGCGT
+585 RSCGT
-590 AVSSLADALPGDLV
+590 AVDSLADALPGDLV

-644 IIQD
+644 IIQN

>member
-1 MLEFFRNIFVTSRN
+1 
-15 NREISRPELLQIGS
+15 
-29 EGSHYMGHKSTKVF
+29 MGHKKTQFF

-57 LRTEASSGSNLPRA
+57 LRTEASSGTTLPKA
-71 GIAAVFDFSGSSFTN
+71 GIAAVFDFSGSSASDTSSN
-86 TSTSV
+86 TSSDTSAEG
-91 TSTGA
+91 TSAAA
-96 KTIADRM
+96 KTIEDRIS
-103 KATAKIS
+103 ATSKIS
-110 GGSLY
+110 GSSLY

-121 AAGSSASSSS
+121 AAASIGKKLGSEESISETKTASVVSAAVNALSLLRGNAAAYVAAASASSASSDSDASS
-131 SLSSAAL
+131 GG
-138 SSVSSFVSST
+138 
-148 SASVSGAASGA
+148 SASEGKTAAA
-159 SVSAKTVTEKSDTGL
+159 SDTGL
-174 SLIEQVPE
+174 TLIEQVPE

-190 LSEGGGTGEGS
+190 ITENTEVSSDGAAADSTAESTASEDAGDESTDSADTASSESASGGTSIGETLTAVANSAKTSVQETAEESASSSDSAQSEDGFGEGS
-201 ASGETASSGN
+201 
-211 AADNS
+211 
-216 AGEAGTADTGSGSD
+216 
-230 GSALVSSEMSAA
+230 SESAA
-242 ETSSSASASGASK
+242 
-255 SSTLSAGAGSLFSA
+255 
-269 EGLSGGNTAGENTSN
+269 
-284 TSSADNSN
+284 
-292 GSAEDGNAST
+292 
-302 GSSSSGNASGLSISK
+302 
-317 TLTKIESSARSSAQ
+317 
-331 GTNGEIASVSSG
+331 
-343 SGDQNQAQDSG
+343 
-354 DSSQSGA
+354 
-361 STSDLAV
+361 DLAV

-386 IVGKLHKDG
+386 IVGKLYKDG
-395 VATILEDNGDGWVKI
+395 VATVLDDNGDGWVKI

-427 DEAEKL
+427 SEAEKL
-433 ADENKSQIAEVTT
+433 ADENKSQVAEVTT

-468 EKLDVIEETDGWLK
+468 EKLNVIEETDGWLK
-482 VNTDEGEGYISADYA
+482 VSTDEGEGYISTDYA
-497 DVEVVYQVAESIEE
+497 DVEAVYQVAESIEE
-511 EQQRLAKEA
+511 EQQRLAEEA

-529 DTYNRRVAVVNYAMQ
+529 DTYNRRVEVVNYAMQ
-544 YLGNPYVWGGTSLT
+544 FLGNPYVWGGTSLT

-565 FTMQVYAHFGYSL
+565 FTMQVYAHIGYSL

-585 RGCGT
+585 RSCGT
-590 AVSSLADALPGDLV
+590 AVDSLADALPGDLV

-644 IIQD
+644 IIQN

>member
-1 MLEFFRNIFVTSRN
+1 
-15 NREISRPELLQIGS
+15 
-29 EGSHYMGHKSTKVF
+29 MGHKKTQFF

-57 LRTEASSGSNLPRA
+57 LRTEASSGTTLPKA
-71 GIAAVFDFSGSSFTN
+71 GIAAVFDFSGSSASDTSSN
-86 TSTSV
+86 TSSDTSAEG
-91 TSTGA
+91 TSAAA
-96 KTIADRM
+96 KTIEDRIS
-103 KATAKIS
+103 ATSKIS
-110 GGSLY
+110 GSSLY

-121 AAGSSASSSS
+121 AAASIGKKLGSEESISETKTASVVSAAVNALSLLRGNAAAYVAAASASSASSDSDASS
-131 SLSSAAL
+131 GG
-138 SSVSSFVSST
+138 
-148 SASVSGAASGA
+148 SASEGKTAAA
-159 SVSAKTVTEKSDTGL
+159 SDTGL
-174 SLIEQVPE
+174 TLIEKVPE

-190 LSEGGGTGEGS
+190 ITADTEVSSDGAAADSTEADSTAESTASEDAGDASTDSADTASSESASGGTSIGETLTAVANSAKTSAQETAEESASSSDSAQSEDGFGEGS
-201 ASGETASSGN
+201 
-211 AADNS
+211 
-216 AGEAGTADTGSGSD
+216 
-230 GSALVSSEMSAA
+230 SESAA
-242 ETSSSASASGASK
+242 
-255 SSTLSAGAGSLFSA
+255 
-269 EGLSGGNTAGENTSN
+269 
-284 TSSADNSN
+284 
-292 GSAEDGNAST
+292 
-302 GSSSSGNASGLSISK
+302 
-317 TLTKIESSARSSAQ
+317 
-331 GTNGEIASVSSG
+331 
-343 SGDQNQAQDSG
+343 
-354 DSSQSGA
+354 
-361 STSDLAV
+361 DLAV

-386 IVGKLHKDG
+386 IVGKLYKDG
-395 VATILEDNGDGWVKI
+395 VATVLDDNGDGWVKI

-427 DEAEKL
+427 SEAEKL
-433 ADENKSQIAEVTT
+433 ADENKSQVAEVTT

-468 EKLDVIEETDGWLK
+468 EKLNVIEETDGWLK
-482 VNTDEGEGYISADYA
+482 VSTDEGEGYISTDYA
-497 DVEVVYQVAESIEE
+497 DVEAVYQVAESIEE
-511 EQQRLAKEA
+511 EQQRLAEEA

-529 DTYNRRVAVVNYAMQ
+529 DTYNRRVEVVNYAMQ
-544 YLGNPYVWGGTSLT
+544 FLGNPYVWGGTSLT

-565 FTMQVYAHFGYSL
+565 FTMQVYAHIGYSL

-585 RGCGT
+585 RSYGT
-590 AVSSLADALPGDLV
+590 AVDSLADALPGDLV

-644 IIQD
+644 IIQN

>member
-1 MLEFFRNIFVTSRN
+1 MLQF
-15 NREISRPELLQIGS
+15 GS
-29 EGSHYMGHKSTKVF
+29 EGSRYMGHKKTQFF

-57 LRTEASSGSNLPRA
+57 LRTEASSGTTLPKA
-71 GIAAVFDFSGSSFTN
+71 GIAAVFDFSGSSASDTSSN
-86 TSTSV
+86 TSSDTSAEG
-91 TSTGA
+91 TSAAA
-96 KTIADRM
+96 KTIEDRIS
-103 KATAKIS
+103 ATSKIS
-110 GGSLY
+110 GSSLY

-121 AAGSSASSSS
+121 AAASIGKKLGSEESISETKTASVVSAAVNALSLLRGNAAAYVAAASASSASSDSDASS
-131 SLSSAAL
+131 GG
-138 SSVSSFVSST
+138 
-148 SASVSGAASGA
+148 SASERKTAAA
-159 SVSAKTVTEKSDTGL
+159 SDTGL
-174 SLIEQVPE
+174 TLIEQVPE

-190 LSEGGGTGEGS
+190 ITADTEVSSDGAAADSTEADSTAESTASEDARDESTDSADTASSESASGGTSIGETLTAVANSAKTSAQETAEESASSSDSAQSEDGFGEGS
-201 ASGETASSGN
+201 
-211 AADNS
+211 
-216 AGEAGTADTGSGSD
+216 
-230 GSALVSSEMSAA
+230 SESAA
-242 ETSSSASASGASK
+242 
-255 SSTLSAGAGSLFSA
+255 
-269 EGLSGGNTAGENTSN
+269 
-284 TSSADNSN
+284 
-292 GSAEDGNAST
+292 
-302 GSSSSGNASGLSISK
+302 
-317 TLTKIESSARSSAQ
+317 
-331 GTNGEIASVSSG
+331 
-343 SGDQNQAQDSG
+343 
-354 DSSQSGA
+354 
-361 STSDLAV
+361 DLAV

-386 IVGKLHKDG
+386 IVGKLYKDG
-395 VATILEDNGDGWVKI
+395 VATVLDDNGDGWVKI

-427 DEAEKL
+427 SEAEKL
-433 ADENKSQIAEVTT
+433 ADENKSQVAEVTT

-468 EKLDVIEETDGWLK
+468 EKLNVIEETDGWLK
-482 VNTDEGEGYISADYA
+482 VSTDEGEGYISADYA
-497 DVEVVYQVAESIEE
+497 DVEAVYQVAESIEE
-511 EQQRLAKEA
+511 EQQRLAEEA

-529 DTYNRRVAVVNYAMQ
+529 DTYNRRVEAVNYAMQ
-544 YLGNPYVWGGTSLT
+544 FLGNPYVWGGTSLT

-585 RGCGT
+585 RSCGT
-590 AVSSLADALPGDLV
+590 AVDSLADALPGDLV

-644 IIQD
+644 IIQN